1 MKKSK
6 FLKKSLAMLLAL
18 MLVVAMIPLS
28 AAASE
33 PALQQVRATAD
44 NETVLLTR
52 NGDTFTGTYR
62 AGAQTITL
70 QLVVGTENRVYY
82 TDTTTTTPTD
92 RYVNDGPVVNF
103 QVNRD
108 QYADAEGNVTIEFS
122 VADASDAKVR
132 EYYTVELT
140 PVEASTETKILDFSI
155 NRVVNGTVM
164 QGGNSV
170 PNIETAEIGVDFI
183 RVTVPYDAPADGY
196 VIRNM
201 VLSNGA
207 KATVKDENGVAVANG
222 IDVAGVQNGAP
233 SVTVDDEYTITVS
246 NGNHNQTYTLH
257 ITVASGFTSFTT
269 EEGLD
274 AVLFPEDNAIAV
286 LLPYGYTTGK
296 DTVTITP
303 SYELDYLSAE
313 AEWANG
319 EAVTVKTANVHTDV
333 FYSFKGTDTAPHL
346 DWDGAKTLV
355 GNDGVLSF
363 NDFTG
368 GKVSES
374 EYVDTVKV
382 QYTDDTTREYKVYL
396 FETEKNNATA
406 ITGLTIG
413 SEQAV
418 IDEENKTIDIV
429 LPAGTNLEQLDM
441 LNDPKT
447 KFTMTA
453 SNGAEI
459 TFPALENDS
468 LNETTPSNTGDNR
481 TATDTFFDGWEID
494 ASEPISVLV
503 KSEDN
508 ECSDNEQ
515 YYTLNITASDNYEDA
530 KITGM
535 SIQSPD
541 GKYTYDATPDA
552 NGKIVLQVPYYVYS
566 KAELEGWKLFYTKTV
581 GTSVT
586 YLDNND
592 HATALPVSGA
602 ALTGGESWIGVPGSN
617 VAGEDITANMIGNDH
632 SQNTRVY
639 NVQIDRVAAKTD
651 STLKNFSIIGDT
663 ENNEA
668 DNTYA
673 ATIDQSKK
681 TISAGVAWA
690 AYKQWNWTE
699 FEAIAEA
706 AEDANARIF
715 FKNVNDNL
723 VELVNSGEDD
733 ATGVTYH
740 TTGAGPIDLYNGTD
754 IYVLSEQM
762 WVNLEAKGV
771 IHEESDRT
779 YIKRSDWDANVNE
792 SDRTYYTIYDLTIS
806 ENKAREGAEFT
817 DITLVDG
824 TGWTADLQVDISN
837 SLLKGTIPYALT
849 SDLDVTK
856 DAQGNIIRMTYKSTD
871 SLNPIFLAYDV
882 EDGAWVMAYEE
893 DYLTDKYGKNPDKPR
908 FDGMNFAKGETTFK
922 NSFNGTNGKA
932 SEIPEAGEGWSDIG
946 VFEDIKDYKASEYS
960 KYLKANNP
968 FLLISREGDVFI
980 CNTRTAGSDNV
991 LEGLT
996 YDSYAANR
1004 LVATNEDG
1012 KSEFDLYTFD
1022 LTVAQPNTE
1031 TEFTNFYFDGYERF
1045 PGVIDAVNDTIT
1057 VTLPYGTEYTYLVP
1071 NYTVS
1076 SGAIVTVDDPEL
1088 MGKPLYNGETDVNFT
1103 TTRKFTVIAENE
1115 KNSTEW
1121 TVRVVVSSAF
1131 TDVNP
1136 GDWFY
1141 DNVMDA
1147 AQNGYVSGM
1156 GDGTFQP
1163 KKATTRAE
1171 FASMIAK
1178 AMGYTD
1184 SDATGETRF
1193 TDVDA
1198 DQWYAGAITYCYDNG
1213 IILGYEDNTFKPTQT
1228 ITRQEAA
1235 SILKNAFNL
1244 NGSSSDKFPDDA
1256 KIANWAKANV
1266 YAVKH
1271 SGLMKG
1277 DADGNF
1283 RPTDTMTRAEAASI
1297 MMNAQ
1302 RAGLID

>member
-33 PALQQVRATAD
+33 PALQQVRAEAD
-44 NETVLLTR
+44 GETVLLTQ

-92 RYVNDGPVVNF
+92 KYVGKGPVVNF
-103 QVNRD
+103 PVNRD

-132 EYYTVELT
+132 DYYTVELT

-183 RVTVPYDAPADGY
+183 RVTVPYDAPANGY

-201 VLSNGA
+201 VLSDGA
-207 KATVKDENGVAVANG
+207 TATVRTDRGATVADG
-222 IDVAGVQNGAP
+222 TDVAGVQNGAP
-233 SVTVDDEYTITVS
+233 SVTVDDKYTITVS

-257 ITVASGFTSFTT
+257 IEVAPGFTSFTT

-274 AVLFPEDNAIAV
+274 AVLFPENNAIAV
-286 LLPYGYTTGK
+286 LLPYGYSTGK
-296 DTVTITP
+296 TSISLTP
-303 SYELDYLSAE
+303 VFELDYPSAE
-313 AEWANG
+313 ASWTSG
-319 EAVTVKTANVHTDV
+319 ETETIDVSAATDV
-333 FYSFKGTDTAPHL
+333 NKTVFTSFKGTDTTPHL

-363 NDFTG
+363 SEFT
-368 GKVSES
+368 KNAAVAPATS
-374 EYVDTVKV
+374 VKI
-382 QYTDDTTREYKVYL
+382 QYTDDTTREYDVYL
-396 FETEKNNATA
+396 FETKLNNATA

-429 LPAGTNLEQLDM
+429 LPAGTNLASLK
-441 LNDPKT
+441 LNDVKT
-447 KFTMTA
+447 EFTMTA
-453 SNGAEI
+453 ASGATI
-459 TFPALENDS
+459 TIPQQKNINDF
-468 LNETTPSNTGDNR
+468 LNENNKGNRAATNTY
-481 TATDTFFDGWEID
+481 TDGWTID
-494 ASEPISVLV
+494 ASQPISVLV

-508 ECSDNEQ
+508 ACTDNEQ

-552 NGKIVLQVPYYVYS
+552 NGKIVLQVPYYVYD
-566 KAELEGWKLFYTKTV
+566 KAELKDWKLFYTKTV

-586 YLDNND
+586 VNG
-592 HATALPVSGA
+592 AALPVSGA
-602 ALTGGESWIGVPGSN
+602 ALKGDESWIGDPGSN
-617 VAGEDITANMIGNDH
+617 VAGADITANMIGEDL

-690 AYKQWNWTE
+690 AYHQWDWTE
-699 FEAIAEA
+699 FNAVAEA
-706 AEDANARIF
+706 AADANAKIY
-715 FKNVNDNL
+715 FKNLNGDL
-723 VELVNSGEDD
+723 VPLINEGADDETPVIKFATAYNSSEVSKNAPLLYD
-733 ATGVTYH
+733 
-740 TTGAGPIDLYNGTD
+740 GAQ

-762 WVNLEAKGV
+762 WVNLEANGAMTPQYGV
-771 IHEESDRT
+771 ANTIPVAKWTAQVNDSN
-779 YIKRSDWDANVNE
+779 RSF
-792 SDRTYYTIYDLTIS
+792 YTVYSLDIS

-824 TGWTADLQVDISN
+824 TGWTADLEVDISN

-849 SDLDVTK
+849 SDFTVDKQSGKIT
-856 DAQGNIIRMTYKSTD
+856 GN

-908 FDGMNFAKGETTFK
+908 FDGMNVAKGETTFK
-922 NSFNGTNGKA
+922 NSFDGTNGKA

-980 CNTRTAGSDNV
+980 CNTAAGSDNV
-991 LEGLT
+991 LEGVT
-996 YDSYAANR
+996 YKSYAANR

>member
-28 AAASE
+28 AAATE
-33 PALQQVRATAD
+33 PALQQVRASVD
-44 NETVLLTR
+44 DKPVLLTR

-62 AGAQTITL
+62 AGAQTIEL
-70 QLVVGTENRVYY
+70 QLVVGTKNRVYY

-92 RYVNDGPVVNF
+92 RYVDDGPVVNF

-132 EYYTVELT
+132 DYYTVELA
-140 PVEASTETKILDFSI
+140 PVEAPTDTEILEFALD
-155 NRVVNGTVM
+155 RTVNGNT
-164 QGGNSV
+164 V
-170 PNIETAEIGVDFI
+170 PNIGEVNIGVDFI
-183 RVTVPYDAPADGY
+183 NVTVPYDAANAKY
-196 VIRNM
+196 TIRNM
-201 VLSNGA
+201 VLSDGA
-207 KATVKDENGVAVANG
+207 TATVRTDRGAAVPNGT
-222 IDVAGVQNGAP
+222 DVAGVQNGNP
-233 SVTVDDEYTITVS
+233 EIEVKDKDTITVS

-257 ITVASGFTSFTT
+257 ITVAPGFTSFTT

-274 AVLFPEDNAIAV
+274 AVLFPDSGKIAV
-286 LLPYGYTTGK
+286 LLPYGYSTEKTS
-296 DTVTITP
+296 ISLTP
-303 SYELDYLSAE
+303 VFELDYPSAE
-313 AEWANG
+313 AEWTSG
-319 EAVTVKTANVHTDV
+319 ETETIDVSDPTDV
-333 FYSFKGTDTAPHL
+333 NKTVFTSFKGTDTNTHL

-355 GNDGVLSF
+355 GKDGVLSF
-363 NDFTG
+363 NEFT
-368 GKVSES
+368 KDAAVAPATSVEI
-374 EYVDTVKV
+374 
-382 QYTDDTTREYKVYL
+382 QYTDDTTREYDVYL
-396 FETEKNNATA
+396 FETKMNNSTA

-413 SEQAV
+413 SETAT

-429 LPAGTNLEQLDM
+429 LPAGTNLASLKLD
-441 LNDPKT
+441 DVKT

-453 SNGAEI
+453 ASGATI
-459 TFPALENDS
+459 TIPQQKNINDF
-468 LNETTPSNTGDNR
+468 LNENNKGNRAATNTY
-481 TATDTFFDGWEID
+481 TDGWTID
-494 ASEPISVLV
+494 ARQPISVLV

-508 ECSDNEQ
+508 ACTDNEQ

-552 NGKIVLQVPYYVYS
+552 NGKIVLQVPYYVYD
-566 KAELEGWKLFYTKTV
+566 KAELKDWKLFYTKTV

-586 YLDNND
+586 VNG
-592 HATALPVSGA
+592 AALPVSGA
-602 ALTGGESWIGVPGSN
+602 ALKGDESWIGVPGSN
-617 VAGEDITANMIGNDH
+617 VAGADITANMIGEDQ

-668 DNTYA
+668 DNTHA
-673 ATIDQSKK
+673 AQIDQSKK
-681 TISAGVAWA
+681 TIAAGVAWA

-699 FEAIAEA
+699 FNAVAEA
-706 AEDANARIF
+706 AADANAKIY
-715 FKNVNDNL
+715 FKNLNGDL
-723 VELVNSGEDD
+723 VPLINEGADD
-733 ATGVTYH
+733 ETPVIKFATAYDSSEVSKNAPLLYD
-740 TTGAGPIDLYNGTD
+740 GAQ

-762 WVNLEAKGV
+762 WVNLEANGAMQKQYDVANTIPVGKWTAQV
-771 IHEESDRT
+771 NDSNRSFYTVYSLDISDN
-779 YIKRSDWDANVNE
+779 DP
-792 SDRTYYTIYDLTIS
+792 
-806 ENKAREGAEFT
+806 REGAELT
-817 DITLVDG
+817 DVTLVDG
-824 TGWTADLQVDISN
+824 TGWTADLEVDISN

-856 DAQGNIIRMTYKSTD
+856 DAQGNITGMTYKSTD

-908 FDGMNFAKGETTFK
+908 FDGMNFAKGERTFK
-922 NSFNGTNGKA
+922 NSFDGTNGKA

-980 CNTRTAGSDNV
+980 CNTAAGSDNV
-991 LEGLT
+991 LEGVT
-996 YDSYAANR
+996 YKSYAANR

>member
-33 PALQQVRATAD
+33 PALQQVRASVD
-44 NETVLLTR
+44 DKPVLLTR

-62 AGAQTITL
+62 AGAQTIEL
-70 QLVVGTENRVYY
+70 QLVVGTKNRVYY

-92 RYVNDGPVVNF
+92 RYVDDGPVVNF

-132 EYYTVELT
+132 EYYTVELA
-140 PVEASTETKILDFSI
+140 PVEAPTDTEILEFALD
-155 NRVVNGTVM
+155 RTVNGNT
-164 QGGNSV
+164 V
-170 PNIETAEIGVDFI
+170 PNIGEVNIGVDFI
-183 RVTVPYDAPADGY
+183 NVTVPYDAANAKY
-196 VIRNM
+196 TIRNM
-201 VLSNGA
+201 VLSDGA
-207 KATVKDENGVAVANG
+207 TATVRTDRGAAVANG

-319 EAVTVKTANVHTDV
+319 EAVTVKTANVNKSV
-333 FYSFKGTDTAPHL
+333 FNSFKGTHTTATNDW
-346 DWDGAKTLV
+346 DWDGAKAESASFYSFI
-355 GNDGVLSF
+355 DGDNNWNNV
-363 NDFTG
+363 
-368 GKVSES
+368 KA
-374 EYVDTVKV
+374 VDTVWV
-382 QYTDDTTREYKVYL
+382 QYTDDTTRTYNVYL
-396 FETEKNNATA
+396 FETKLNNATA

-429 LPAGTNLEQLDM
+429 LPAGTNLKQLDM

-459 TFPALENDS
+459 TFPALVNDS

-481 TATDTFFDGWEID
+481 TATDTFFGGWEID

-508 ECSDNEQ
+508 KCSGNEQ

-552 NGKIVLQVPYYVYS
+552 NGKIVLQVPYYVYE
-566 KAELEGWKLFYTKTV
+566 KAELKDWKLFYTKTV

-586 YLDNND
+586 YKNGTAD
-592 HATALPVSGA
+592 TALPVSGA
-602 ALTGGESWIGVPGSN
+602 ALKGYEEWIGHPGKN
-617 VAGEDITANMIGNDH
+617 APGADITANMIGEDL

-663 ENNEA
+663 ENNKA

-690 AYKQWNWTE
+690 AYHQWNWTE

-733 ATGVTYH
+733 ATGVTHY

-779 YIKRSDWDANVNE
+779 YITRGDWEDNVNE

-824 TGWTADLQVDISN
+824 TGWTADLEVDISN

-849 SDLDVTK
+849 SDLKVEKDDDGEITKVTI
-856 DAQGNIIRMTYKSTD
+856 DSYD

-882 EDGAWVMAYEE
+882 DDGAWVMGYEE
-893 DYLTDKYGKNPDKPR
+893 HYLNDRTTPR
-908 FDGMNFAKGETTFK
+908 LDGEGGAQENNNFKGDSSVAT
-922 NSFNGTNGKA
+922 
-932 SEIPEAGEGWSDIG
+932 EIPEAGSDWSDNA
-946 VFEDIKDYKASEYS
+946 VFEDIKDYKASEYAN
-960 KYLKANNP
+960 YLVDKDGNSNP

-980 CNTRTAGSDNV
+980 CYNKGRVVSLKNFTVNPDVN
-991 LEGLT
+991 
-996 YDSYAANR
+996 YNQ

-1012 KSEFDLYTFD
+1012 EKEFDVYTFD

>member
-1 MKKSK
+1 MW
-6 FLKKSLAMLLAL
+6 
-18 MLVVAMIPLS
+18 
-28 AAASE
+28 AA
-33 PALQQVRATAD
+33 
-44 NETVLLTR
+44 NENT
-52 NGDTFTGTYR
+52 
-62 AGAQTITL
+62 
-70 QLVVGTENRVYY
+70 
-82 TDTTTTTPTD
+82 
-92 RYVNDGPVVNF
+92 
-103 QVNRD
+103 
-108 QYADAEGNVTIEFS
+108 
-122 VADASDAKVR
+122 
-132 EYYTVELT
+132 
-140 PVEASTETKILDFSI
+140 
-155 NRVVNGTVM
+155 
-164 QGGNSV
+164 V
-170 PNIETAEIGVDFI
+170 PNIGEVNIGVDFI
-183 RVTVPYDAPADGY
+183 NVTVPYDAANAKY
-196 VIRNM
+196 TIRNM

-207 KATVKDENGVAVANG
+207 KATVKDTDGVAVANG
-222 IDVAGVQNGAP
+222 TDVAGVQNGAP
-233 SVTVDDEYTITVS
+233 SVTVDDKYTITVS
-246 NGNHNQTYTLH
+246 NGNHHQTYTLH

-319 EAVTVKTANVHTDV
+319 EAVTVKTANVNKSV
-333 FYSFKGTDTAPHL
+333 FNSFKGTHTTATNDW
-346 DWDGAKTLV
+346 DWDGAKAESASFYSFI
-355 GNDGVLSF
+355 DGEHNWNNV
-363 NDFTG
+363 
-368 GKVSES
+368 KA
-374 EYVDTVKV
+374 VDTVWV
-382 QYTDDTTREYKVYL
+382 QYTDDTTRTYNVYL
-396 FETEKNNATA
+396 FETKLNNATA

-429 LPAGTNLEQLDM
+429 LPAGTNLKQLDM

-453 SNGAEI
+453 SNGAKI
-459 TFPALENDS
+459 TFPALVNDS

-508 ECSDNEQ
+508 ECSGNEQ

-586 YLDNND
+586 VNG
-592 HATALPVSGA
+592 AALPVSGA

-617 VAGEDITANMIGNDH
+617 VAGADITANMIGEDL

-663 ENNEA
+663 ETNKA

-690 AYKQWNWTE
+690 AYQQWDWTE

-715 FKNVNDNL
+715 FNNKNNNL
-723 VELVNSGEDD
+723 VELVNSGEDG
-733 ATGVTYH
+733 ATGVTHY
-740 TTGAGPIDLYNGTD
+740 TTGAGDIDLFNGTD

-771 IHEESDRT
+771 IHEQSDRT
-779 YIKRSDWDANVNE
+779 YITRGDWDDNVNE

-806 ENKAREGAEFT
+806 QNKAREGAEFT

-849 SDLDVTK
+849 SDFKV
-856 DAQGNIIRMTYKSTD
+856 DAASGTITGK

-893 DYLTDKYGKNPDKPR
+893 DWISQQANKNQARLDGVDPADKTYKN
-908 FDGMNFAKGETTFK
+908 E
-922 NSFNGTNGKA
+922 SSKA
-932 SEIPEAGEGWSDIG
+932 TEIPEAGDNWSDIG
-946 VFEDIKDYKASEYS
+946 VFEDIKDYKASEYAD
-960 KYLKANNP
+960 YLVDEDGNANP
-968 FLLISREGDVFI
+968 FLLISREGDVYI
-980 CNTRTAGSDNV
+980 CDTDNGNV
-991 LEGLT
+991 FDSAT
-996 YDSYAANR
+996 YGSYAVNK

>member
-1 MKKSK
+1 M
-6 FLKKSLAMLLAL
+6 
-18 MLVVAMIPLS
+18 PRC
-28 AAASE
+28 ASS
-33 PALQQVRATAD
+33 
-44 NETVLLTR
+44 
-52 NGDTFTGTYR
+52 
-62 AGAQTITL
+62 GATITIPQQSDINDYL
-70 QLVVGTENRVYY
+70 NENNKGNRAATNTY
-82 TDTTTTTPTD
+82 TDNWT
-92 RYVNDGPVVNF
+92 
-103 QVNRD
+103 
-108 QYADAEGNVTIEFS
+108 
-122 VADASDAKVR
+122 
-132 EYYTVELT
+132 
-140 PVEASTETKILDFSI
+140 
-155 NRVVNGTVM
+155 
-164 QGGNSV
+164 
-170 PNIETAEIGVDFI
+170 
-183 RVTVPYDAPADGY
+183 
-196 VIRNM
+196 
-201 VLSNGA
+201 
-207 KATVKDENGVAVANG
+207 
-222 IDVAGVQNGAP
+222 
-233 SVTVDDEYTITVS
+233 
-246 NGNHNQTYTLH
+246 
-257 ITVASGFTSFTT
+257 
-269 EEGLD
+269 
-274 AVLFPEDNAIAV
+274 
-286 LLPYGYTTGK
+286 
-296 DTVTITP
+296 
-303 SYELDYLSAE
+303 
-313 AEWANG
+313 
-319 EAVTVKTANVHTDV
+319 
-333 FYSFKGTDTAPHL
+333 
-346 DWDGAKTLV
+346 
-355 GNDGVLSF
+355 
-363 NDFTG
+363 
-368 GKVSES
+368 
-374 EYVDTVKV
+374 
-382 QYTDDTTREYKVYL
+382 
-396 FETEKNNATA
+396 
-406 ITGLTIG
+406 
-413 SEQAV
+413 
-418 IDEENKTIDIV
+418 
-429 LPAGTNLEQLDM
+429 
-441 LNDPKT
+441 
-447 KFTMTA
+447 
-453 SNGAEI
+453 
-459 TFPALENDS
+459 
-468 LNETTPSNTGDNR
+468 
-481 TATDTFFDGWEID
+481 ID
-494 ASEPISVLV
+494 ASQPISVLV

-566 KAELEGWKLFYTKTV
+566 KAKLQGWKLFYTKTV

-586 YLDNND
+586 VNG
-592 HATALPVSGA
+592 AALPVSGA
-602 ALTGGESWIGVPGSN
+602 ALKGDEEWIGHPGKN
-617 VAGEDITANMIGNDH
+617 APGADITANMIGNDH

-639 NVQIDRVAAKTD
+639 NVQIDRQPAHTD
-651 STLKNFSIIGDT
+651 SELESFAIIGDT
-663 ENNEA
+663 ESNDN
-668 DNTYA
+668 DNTHA
-673 ATIDQSKK
+673 AQIDQVND
-681 TISAGVAWA
+681 TINAGVAWA
-690 AYKQWNWTE
+690 AYRQWDTSSD
-699 FEAIAEA
+699 FEAIAETA
-706 AEDANARIF
+706 AEENARVF
-715 FKNVNDNL
+715 FKNDKGNL
-723 VELVNSGEDD
+723 IELVNAGETD
-733 ATGVTYH
+733 ATDVRHEATKQNRMLYD
-740 TTGAGPIDLYNGTD
+740 GAE

-762 WVNLEAKGV
+762 WVNLAENNAIQKDPV
-771 IHEESDRT
+771 VNIQW
-779 YIKRSDWDANVNE
+779 SDWEDYVNK
-792 SDRTYYTIYDLTIS
+792 SNLTNYTVYSLDIS

-856 DAQGNIIRMTYKSTD
+856 DTQGNITGMTYKSTD

-893 DYLTDKYGKNPDKPR
+893 DYLTHKYGKNPTKPR
-908 FDGMNFAKGETTFK
+908 FDGENWDVGGTKETILQHKMNVAKD
-922 NSFNGTNGKA
+922 A
-932 SEIPEAGEGWSDIG
+932 SMIPEAGNDWSDIG

-980 CNTRTAGSDNV
+980 CNTKTAGSDNV
-991 LEGLT
+991 LEGVT

-1012 KSEFDLYTFD
+1012 QSEFDLYTFD
-1022 LTVAQPNTE
+1022 LTVAQPNAE

-1271 SGLMKG
+1271 SSLMKG

>member
-28 AAASE
+28 AAATE
-33 PALQQVRATAD
+33 PALQQVRASVD
-44 NETVLLTR
+44 DETVLLTR

-62 AGAQTITL
+62 AGAQTIEL
-70 QLVVGTENRVYY
+70 QLVVGTENLVYY

-92 RYVNDGPVVNF
+92 RRVDFTGNLAEFSVR
-103 QVNRD
+103 RD
-108 QYADAEGNVTIEFS
+108 QYSDAEGNVTIEFS

-132 EYYTVELT
+132 DYYTVELA
-140 PVEASTETKILDFSI
+140 PVEASTDTEILEFALD
-155 NRVVNGTVM
+155 RTVNAGTA
-164 QGGNSV
+164 NENTV
-170 PNIETAEIGVDFI
+170 PNIGEVNIGVDFI
-183 RVTVPYDAPADGY
+183 NVTVPYDAANAKY
-196 VIRNM
+196 TIRNM

-207 KATVKDENGVAVANG
+207 TATVKGSTVS
-222 IDVAGVQNGAP
+222 GVQNGNP
-233 SVTVDDEYTITVS
+233 EIEVKDKDTITVS

-257 ITVASGFTSFTT
+257 ITVAPGFTSFTT

-319 EAVTVKTANVHTDV
+319 EAVTVETANVNKNV
-333 FYSFKGTDTAPHL
+333 FNSFKGTHTATNDW
-346 DWDGAKTLV
+346 DWDGAKAL
-355 GNDGVLSF
+355 NDL
-363 NDFTG
+363 DFDKFTNHASASL
-368 GKVSES
+368 KE
-374 EYVDTVKV
+374 VDTVKV

-396 FETEKNNATA
+396 FETKLNNATA

-459 TFPALENDS
+459 TFPALENDT
-468 LNETTPSNTGDNR
+468 LNETTTPNTGDNR
-481 TATDTFFDGWEID
+481 TATDTFCDGWEID

-508 ECSDNEQ
+508 DCSGNEQ

-586 YLDNND
+586 YKNGTVD
-592 HATALPVSGA
+592 TALPVSGA
-602 ALTGGESWIGVPGSN
+602 ALKGNEDWIGHPGKN
-617 VAGEDITANMIGNDH
+617 APGADITANMIGEDL

-663 ENNEA
+663 ENNKA

-690 AYKQWNWTE
+690 AYRQWDWTE
-699 FEAIAEA
+699 FNAVAEA
-706 AEDANARIF
+706 AADANAKIY
-715 FKNVNDNL
+715 FKNLNGDL
-723 VELVNSGEDD
+723 VPLINEGADD
-733 ATGVTYH
+733 ETPVIKFATAYDSSEVSKN
-740 TTGAGPIDLYNGTD
+740 APLLYNGAK

-762 WVNLEAKGV
+762 WVTLEANGAMTTQYGV
-771 IHEESDRT
+771 ANTIPVAKWT
-779 YIKRSDWDANVNE
+779 AQVDA

-849 SDLDVTK
+849 SDLKVQKNDDGEITNVTF
-856 DAQGNIIRMTYKSTD
+856 DSDD

-882 EDGAWVMAYEE
+882 DDGAWVMGYEE
-893 DYLTDKYGKNPDKPR
+893 HYLNDRTTPR
-908 FDGMNFAKGETTFK
+908 LDGEGGASENNKFKGDSSVAT
-922 NSFNGTNGKA
+922 
-932 SEIPEAGEGWSDIG
+932 EIPEAGSEWSDNA
-946 VFEDIKDYKASEYS
+946 VFEDIKDYAAS
-960 KYLKANNP
+960 KYKEYLSKGNP
-968 FLLISREGDVFI
+968 FLLISREGDVVI
-980 CNTRTAGSDNV
+980 CNAGADVSLDNFTV
-991 LEGLT
+991 NSAVN
-996 YDSYAANR
+996 YNQ

-1012 KSEFDLYTFD
+1012 EKEFDVYTFD

>member
-70 QLVVGTENRVYY
+70 QPVVGTENLVYY

-92 RYVNDGPVVNF
+92 KYVGKGPVVNF

-108 QYADAEGNVTIEFS
+108 QYSDAEGNVSIEFS

-132 EYYTVELT
+132 DYYTVELT
-140 PVEASTETKILDFSI
+140 PVEAPTDTEILEFALD
-155 NRVVNGTVM
+155 RTVNGNT
-164 QGGNSV
+164 V
-170 PNIETAEIGVDFI
+170 PNIGEVNIGVDFI
-183 RVTVPYDAPADGY
+183 NVTVPYDAANAKY
-196 VIRNM
+196 TIRNM
-201 VLSNGA
+201 VLSDRA
-207 KATVKDENGVAVANG
+207 TATVNGSTVS
-222 IDVAGVQNGAP
+222 GVQNGNP
-233 SVTVDDEYTITVS
+233 EIEVEDKDTITVS

-319 EAVTVKTANVHTDV
+319 EAVTVSTANVNKTV
-333 FYSFKGTDTAPHL
+333 FNSFKGTHTATNDW
-346 DWDGAKTLV
+346 DWDGAKAESASFYSFID
-355 GNDGVLSF
+355 GDNNWNDV
-363 NDFTG
+363 
-368 GKVSES
+368 KA
-374 EYVDTVKV
+374 VDTVWV
-382 QYTDDTTREYKVYL
+382 QYTDDTTRTYNVYL
-396 FETEKNNATA
+396 FETKLNNATA

-418 IDEENKTIDIV
+418 IDEENKTIDVV
-429 LPAGTNLEQLDM
+429 LPAGTDLSNLVF
-441 LNDPKT
+441 NST
-447 KFTMTA
+447 TTRFTMTA
-453 SNGAEI
+453 SNGANI
-459 TFPALENDS
+459 TFPALVNDS
-468 LNETTPSNTGDNR
+468 LNETTTPNTGANR
-481 TATDTFFDGWEID
+481 TATDTYTDNWKVD
-494 ASEPISVLV
+494 AREPISVLV

-508 ECSDNEQ
+508 KCSGNEQ

-586 YLDNND
+586 YKNGS
-592 HATALPVSGA
+592 AETALPVSGA
-602 ALTGGESWIGVPGSN
+602 ALTGGESWIGAPGSN
-617 VAGEDITANMIGNDH
+617 VAGEDITAKMIGEDL
-632 SQNTRVY
+632 SKNTRVY

-663 ENNEA
+663 ETNKA

-690 AYKQWNWTE
+690 AYQQWDWTE

-715 FKNVNDNL
+715 FNNKNNNL
-723 VELVNSGEDD
+723 VELVNSGEDG
-733 ATGVTYH
+733 ATGVTHY
-740 TTGAGPIDLYNGTD
+740 TTGAGDIDLFNGTD

-771 IHEESDRT
+771 IHEQSDRT
-779 YIKRSDWDANVNE
+779 YITRSDWNANVNE

-806 ENKAREGAEFT
+806 QNKAREGAEFT

-856 DAQGNIIRMTYKSTD
+856 DAQGNITGMTYKSTD

-908 FDGMNFAKGETTFK
+908 FDGMNVAKGETTFK
-922 NSFNGTNGKA
+922 NSFDGTNGKA

>member
-28 AAASE
+28 AVASE

-44 NETVLLTR
+44 NQTVLLTR
-52 NGDTFTGTYR
+52 NGNTYTGTYR
-62 AGAQTITL
+62 AGAQTIEL
-70 QLVVGTENRVYY
+70 QLVVGTKNLVYY

-92 RYVNDGPVVNF
+92 RRVDFTGNLAEFSVR
-103 QVNRD
+103 RD
-108 QYADAEGNVTIEFS
+108 QYSDAEGNVSIEFS

-140 PVEASTETKILDFSI
+140 PVEASTETEILEFALD
-155 NRVVNGTVM
+155 RTVNAGTP
-164 QGGNSV
+164 NENTV
-170 PNIETAEIGVDFI
+170 PNIGEVNIGVDFI
-183 RVTVPYDAPADGY
+183 NVTVPYDAASATY
-196 VIRNM
+196 TIRNM
-201 VLSNGA
+201 VLSDRA
-207 KATVKDENGVAVANG
+207 TATVNGSTVS
-222 IDVAGVQNGAP
+222 GVQNGNP
-233 SVTVDDEYTITVS
+233 KIEVKNEDKITVS

-319 EAVTVKTANVHTDV
+319 EAVTVKTANVNKSV
-333 FYSFKGTDTAPHL
+333 FNSFKGTHTTATNDW
-346 DWDGAKTLV
+346 DWDGAKAESASFYSFI
-355 GNDGVLSF
+355 DGEHNWNNV
-363 NDFTG
+363 
-368 GKVSES
+368 KA
-374 EYVDTVKV
+374 VDTVWV
-382 QYTDDTTREYKVYL
+382 QYTDDTTRTYNVYL
-396 FETEKNNATA
+396 FETKLNNATA

-429 LPAGTNLEQLDM
+429 LPAGTDLSNLVF
-441 LNDPKT
+441 NST
-447 KFTMTA
+447 TTRFTMTA
-453 SNGAEI
+453 SNGANI
-459 TFPALENDS
+459 TFPALVNDS
-468 LNETTPSNTGDNR
+468 LNETTTPNTGDNR
-481 TATDTFFDGWEID
+481 TATDTYTDNWKVD
-494 ASEPISVLV
+494 AREPISVLV

-508 ECSDNEQ
+508 KCSGNEQ

-586 YLDNND
+586 VNG
-592 HATALPVSGA
+592 AALPVSGA

-617 VAGEDITANMIGNDH
+617 VAGADITANMIGEDL

-690 AYKQWNWTE
+690 AYQQWDWTE

-733 ATGVTYH
+733 ATGVTHY
-740 TTGAGPIDLYNGTD
+740 TTGAGDIDLYNGTD

-792 SDRTYYTIYDLTIS
+792 SDRTYY
-806 ENKAREGAEFT
+806 
-817 DITLVDG
+817 
-824 TGWTADLQVDISN
+824 
-837 SLLKGTIPYALT
+837 
-849 SDLDVTK
+849 
-856 DAQGNIIRMTYKSTD
+856 
-871 SLNPIFLAYDV
+871 
-882 EDGAWVMAYEE
+882 
-893 DYLTDKYGKNPDKPR
+893 
-908 FDGMNFAKGETTFK
+908 
-922 NSFNGTNGKA
+922 
-932 SEIPEAGEGWSDIG
+932 
-946 VFEDIKDYKASEYS
+946 
-960 KYLKANNP
+960 
-968 FLLISREGDVFI
+968 
-980 CNTRTAGSDNV
+980 
-991 LEGLT
+991 
-996 YDSYAANR
+996 
-1004 LVATNEDG
+1004 
-1012 KSEFDLYTFD
+1012 
-1022 LTVAQPNTE
+1022 
-1031 TEFTNFYFDGYERF
+1031 
-1045 PGVIDAVNDTIT
+1045 
-1057 VTLPYGTEYTYLVP
+1057 
-1071 NYTVS
+1071 
-1076 SGAIVTVDDPEL
+1076 
-1088 MGKPLYNGETDVNFT
+1088 
-1103 TTRKFTVIAENE
+1103 
-1115 KNSTEW
+1115 
-1121 TVRVVVSSAF
+1121 
-1131 TDVNP
+1131 
-1136 GDWFY
+1136 
-1141 DNVMDA
+1141 
-1147 AQNGYVSGM
+1147 
-1156 GDGTFQP
+1156 
-1163 KKATTRAE
+1163 
-1171 FASMIAK
+1171 
-1178 AMGYTD
+1178 
-1184 SDATGETRF
+1184 
-1193 TDVDA
+1193 
-1198 DQWYAGAITYCYDNG
+1198 
-1213 IILGYEDNTFKPTQT
+1213 
-1228 ITRQEAA
+1228 
-1235 SILKNAFNL
+1235 
-1244 NGSSSDKFPDDA
+1244 
-1256 KIANWAKANV
+1256 NV
-1266 YAVKH
+1266 Y
-1271 SGLMKG
+1271 
-1277 DADGNF
+1277 
-1283 RPTDTMTRAEAASI
+1283 
-1297 MMNAQ
+1297 
-1302 RAGLID
+1302 

>member
-44 NETVLLTR
+44 NQTVLLTR
-52 NGDTFTGTYR
+52 NGNTYTGTYR
-62 AGAQTITL
+62 AGAQTIEL
-70 QLVVGTENRVYY
+70 QLVVGTKNLVYY

-92 RYVNDGPVVNF
+92 RRVDFTGNLAEFSVR
-103 QVNRD
+103 RD
-108 QYADAEGNVTIEFS
+108 QYADAEGNVSIEFS

-140 PVEASTETKILDFSI
+140 PVEASTETEILEFALD
-155 NRVVNGTVM
+155 RTVNAGTA
-164 QGGNSV
+164 NENTV
-170 PNIETAEIGVDFI
+170 PNIGEVNIGVDFI
-183 RVTVPYDAPADGY
+183 NVTVPYDAANAKY
-196 VIRNM
+196 TIRNM

-207 KATVKDENGVAVANG
+207 TATVKGSTVS
-222 IDVAGVQNGAP
+222 GVQNGNP
-233 SVTVDDEYTITVS
+233 EIEVEDKDTITVS

-319 EAVTVKTANVHTDV
+319 EAVTVKTANVNKSV
-333 FYSFKGTDTAPHL
+333 FNSFKGTHTTATNDW
-346 DWDGAKTLV
+346 DWDGAKAESASFYSFID
-355 GNDGVLSF
+355 GDNNWNDV
-363 NDFTG
+363 
-368 GKVSES
+368 KA
-374 EYVDTVKV
+374 VDTVWV
-382 QYTDDTTREYKVYL
+382 QYTDDTTRTYNVYL
-396 FETEKNNATA
+396 FETKLNNATA

-459 TFPALENDS
+459 TFPALENDT
-468 LNETTPSNTGDNR
+468 LNETTTPNTGDNR
-481 TATDTFFDGWEID
+481 TATDTFYDGWEID

-508 ECSDNEQ
+508 KCSGNEQ

-552 NGKIVLQVPYYVYS
+552 NGKIVLQVPYYVYN

-586 YLDNND
+586 YKNGTAD
-592 HATALPVSGA
+592 TALPVSGA
-602 ALTGGESWIGVPGSN
+602 ALKGYEEWIGHPGKN
-617 VAGEDITANMIGNDH
+617 APGADITANMIGEDL

-639 NVQIDRVAAKTD
+639 NVQIDRQPAHTD
-651 STLKNFSIIGDT
+651 SELDSFAIIGDT
-663 ENNEA
+663 ETNDN
-668 DNTYA
+668 DNTHA
-673 ATIDQSKK
+673 AQIDQVND
-681 TISAGVAWA
+681 TINAGVAWA
-690 AYKQWNWTE
+690 AYQQWDSSSD
-699 FEAIAEA
+699 FEAIAETA
-706 AEDANARIF
+706 AEENARVF
-715 FKNVNDNL
+715 FKNDKGNL
-723 VELVNSGEDD
+723 IELVNAGETD
-733 ATGVTYH
+733 ATGVRHEATKQSRLLYD
-740 TTGAGPIDLYNGTD
+740 GAE

-762 WVNLEAKGV
+762 WVNLAENNAIQKNDV
-771 IHEESDRT
+771 VNIQW
-779 YIKRSDWDANVNE
+779 SDWEDYVNK
-792 SDRTYYTIYDLTIS
+792 SNLTNYTVYTLSITR
-806 ENKAREGAEFT
+806 NNPREGAEFT

-849 SDLDVTK
+849 SDFKVDEASGTIK
-856 DAQGNIIRMTYKSTD
+856 GE

-882 EDGAWVMAYEE
+882 EDGAWVMAYED
-893 DYLTDKYGKNPDKPR
+893 DYLTNKYGENPTKPR
-908 FDGMNFAKGETTFK
+908 FDGENWVDGIMNETILQHKMNVAKD
-922 NSFNGTNGKA
+922 A
-932 SEIPEAGEGWSDIG
+932 SMIPEAGDDWSDIG
-946 VFEDIKDYKASEYS
+946 VFEDIKDYKASEYAD
-960 KYLKANNP
+960 YLVDEDGNANP
-968 FLLISREGDVFI
+968 FLLISREGDVYI
-980 CNTRTAGSDNV
+980 CNTDNGNV
-991 LEGLT
+991 FDSAT
-996 YDSYAANR
+996 YGSYAVNK

-1012 KSEFDLYTFD
+1012 ESEFDVYTFD

>member
-44 NETVLLTR
+44 DETVLLTQ

-70 QLVVGTENRVYY
+70 QPVVGTENLVYY

-92 RYVNDGPVVNF
+92 KYVGKGPVVNF

-140 PVEASTETKILDFSI
+140 PVEASTDTEILEFALD
-155 NRVVNGTVM
+155 RTVNGNT
-164 QGGNSV
+164 V
-170 PNIETAEIGVDFI
+170 PNIGEVNIGVDFI
-183 RVTVPYDAPADGY
+183 NVTVPYDAANAKY
-196 VIRNM
+196 TIRNM

-207 KATVKDENGVAVANG
+207 KATVKDTDGVVVANG
-222 IDVAGVQNGAP
+222 TDVAGVQNGAP
-233 SVTVDDEYTITVS
+233 SVTVDDKYTITVS
-246 NGNHNQTYTLH
+246 NGNHHQTYTLH

-319 EAVTVKTANVHTDV
+319 EAVTVKTANVNKSV
-333 FYSFKGTDTAPHL
+333 FNSFKGTHTTATNDW
-346 DWDGAKTLV
+346 DWDGAKAESASFYSFI
-355 GNDGVLSF
+355 DGEHNWNNV
-363 NDFTG
+363 
-368 GKVSES
+368 KA
-374 EYVDTVKV
+374 VDTVWV
-382 QYTDDTTREYKVYL
+382 QYTDDTTRTYNVYL
-396 FETEKNNATA
+396 FETKLNNATA

-429 LPAGTNLEQLDM
+429 LPAGTNLKQLDM

-453 SNGAEI
+453 SNGAKI
-459 TFPALENDS
+459 TFPALVNDS

-508 ECSDNEQ
+508 KCSGNEQ

-552 NGKIVLQVPYYVYS
+552 NGKFVLQVPYYVYS

-581 GTSVT
+581 GTSVRV
-586 YLDNND
+586 NG
-592 HATALPVSGA
+592 AALPVSGA

-617 VAGEDITANMIGNDH
+617 VAGADITANMIGEDL

-663 ENNEA
+663 ETNKA

-690 AYKQWNWTE
+690 AYQQWDWTE

-715 FKNVNDNL
+715 FNNKNNNL
-723 VELVNSGEDD
+723 VELVNSGEDG
-733 ATGVTYH
+733 ATGVTHY
-740 TTGAGPIDLYNGTD
+740 TTGAGDIDLFNGTD

-771 IHEESDRT
+771 IHEQSDRT
-779 YIKRSDWDANVNE
+779 YITRGDWDDNVNE

-806 ENKAREGAEFT
+806 QNKAREGAEFT

-849 SDLDVTK
+849 SDFKV
-856 DAQGNIIRMTYKSTD
+856 DAASGTITGK

-893 DYLTDKYGKNPDKPR
+893 DWISQQANKNQARLDGVDPADKTYKN
-908 FDGMNFAKGETTFK
+908 E
-922 NSFNGTNGKA
+922 SSKA
-932 SEIPEAGEGWSDIG
+932 TEIPEAGDNWSDIG
-946 VFEDIKDYKASEYS
+946 VFEDIKDYKASEYAD
-960 KYLKANNP
+960 YLVDEDGNANP
-968 FLLISREGDVFI
+968 FLLISREGDVYI
-980 CNTRTAGSDNV
+980 CDTDNGNV
-991 LEGLT
+991 FDSAT
-996 YDSYAANR
+996 YGSYAVNK

>member
-1 MKKSK
+1 M
-6 FLKKSLAMLLAL
+6 
-18 MLVVAMIPLS
+18 
-28 AAASE
+28 
-33 PALQQVRATAD
+33 
-44 NETVLLTR
+44 
-52 NGDTFTGTYR
+52 
-62 AGAQTITL
+62 
-70 QLVVGTENRVYY
+70 
-82 TDTTTTTPTD
+82 
-92 RYVNDGPVVNF
+92 
-103 QVNRD
+103 
-108 QYADAEGNVTIEFS
+108 
-122 VADASDAKVR
+122 
-132 EYYTVELT
+132 
-140 PVEASTETKILDFSI
+140 
-155 NRVVNGTVM
+155 
-164 QGGNSV
+164 
-170 PNIETAEIGVDFI
+170 EI
-183 RVTVPYDAPADGY
+183 
-196 VIRNM
+196 
-201 VLSNGA
+201 
-207 KATVKDENGVAVANG
+207 
-222 IDVAGVQNGAP
+222 
-233 SVTVDDEYTITVS
+233 
-246 NGNHNQTYTLH
+246 
-257 ITVASGFTSFTT
+257 
-269 EEGLD
+269 
-274 AVLFPEDNAIAV
+274 
-286 LLPYGYTTGK
+286 
-296 DTVTITP
+296 
-303 SYELDYLSAE
+303 
-313 AEWANG
+313 
-319 EAVTVKTANVHTDV
+319 
-333 FYSFKGTDTAPHL
+333 
-346 DWDGAKTLV
+346 
-355 GNDGVLSF
+355 
-363 NDFTG
+363 
-368 GKVSES
+368 
-374 EYVDTVKV
+374 

-396 FETEKNNATA
+396 FETVQNNATA

-418 IDEENKTIDIV
+418 IDEENKTIDVV
-429 LPAGTNLEQLDM
+429 LPAGTNLSSLH
-441 LNDPKT
+441 LNNGIT
-447 KFTMTA
+447 TMTMTA
-453 SNGAEI
+453 SNGADI
-459 TFPALENDS
+459 TFPAVIGGSGSVVELTEK
-468 LNETTPSNTGDNR
+468 TTPNNPNNR
-481 TATDTFFDGWEID
+481 TVTDTYTYNNTID
-494 ASEPISVLV
+494 AREPISVLV

-508 ECSDNEQ
+508 ACSDNEQ

-552 NGKIVLQVPYYVYS
+552 TGKIVLQVPYYVYS
-566 KAELEGWKLFYTKTV
+566 KAKLEGWKLFYTKTV
-581 GTSVT
+581 GTAVT
-586 YLDNND
+586 
-592 HATALPVSGA
+592 TGGGSLPVSGA
-602 ALTGGESWIGVPGSN
+602 ALTGGESWIGVPGTN
-617 VAGEDITANMIGNDH
+617 EPGADITANMIGNDH

-639 NVQIDRVAAKTD
+639 NVQIDRQPAHTD
-651 STLKNFSIIGDT
+651 SELESFAIIGDT
-663 ENNEA
+663 ESNDN
-668 DNTYA
+668 DNTHA
-673 ATIDQSKK
+673 AQIDQVND
-681 TISAGVAWA
+681 TINAGVAWA
-690 AYKQWNWTE
+690 AYRQWDTSSD
-699 FEAIAEA
+699 FEAIAETA
-706 AEDANARIF
+706 AEENARVF
-715 FKNVNDNL
+715 FKNDKGNL
-723 VELVNSGEDD
+723 IELVNAGETD
-733 ATGVTYH
+733 ATDVRHEATKQNRMLYD
-740 TTGAGPIDLYNGTD
+740 GAE

-762 WVNLEAKGV
+762 WVNLAENNAIQKDPV
-771 IHEESDRT
+771 VNIQW
-779 YIKRSDWDANVNE
+779 SDWEDYVNK
-792 SDRTYYTIYDLTIS
+792 SNLTNYTVYSLDIS

-856 DAQGNIIRMTYKSTD
+856 DTQGNITGMTYKSTD

-893 DYLTDKYGKNPDKPR
+893 DYLTHKYGKNPTKPR
-908 FDGMNFAKGETTFK
+908 FDGENWDVGGTKETILQHKMNVAKD
-922 NSFNGTNGKA
+922 A
-932 SEIPEAGEGWSDIG
+932 SMIPEAGNDWSDIG

-980 CNTRTAGSDNV
+980 CNTKTAGSDNV
-991 LEGLT
+991 LEGVT

-1012 KSEFDLYTFD
+1012 QSEFDLYTFD

>member
-44 NETVLLTR
+44 NQTVLLTR
-52 NGDTFTGTYR
+52 NGNTYTGTYR
-62 AGAQTITL
+62 AGAQTIEL
-70 QLVVGTENRVYY
+70 QLVVGTKNLVYY

-92 RYVNDGPVVNF
+92 RRVDFTGNLAEFSVR
-103 QVNRD
+103 RD
-108 QYADAEGNVTIEFS
+108 QYADAEGNVSIEFS

-140 PVEASTETKILDFSI
+140 PVEASTETEILEFALD
-155 NRVVNGTVM
+155 RTVNAGTA
-164 QGGNSV
+164 NENTV
-170 PNIETAEIGVDFI
+170 PNIGEVNIGVDFI
-183 RVTVPYDAPADGY
+183 NVTVPYDAANAKY
-196 VIRNM
+196 TIRNM

-207 KATVKDENGVAVANG
+207 TATVKGSTVS
-222 IDVAGVQNGAP
+222 GVQNGNP
-233 SVTVDDEYTITVS
+233 EIEVEDKDTITVS

-319 EAVTVKTANVHTDV
+319 EAVTVKTANVNKTV
-333 FYSFKGTDTAPHL
+333 FNSFKGTHTATNDR
-346 DWDGAKTLV
+346 DWDGAKAESASFYSFID
-355 GNDGVLSF
+355 GDNNWNDV
-363 NDFTG
+363 
-368 GKVSES
+368 KA
-374 EYVDTVKV
+374 VDTVWV
-382 QYTDDTTREYKVYL
+382 QYTDHTTRTYNVYL
-396 FETEKNNATA
+396 FETKLNNATA

-418 IDEENKTIDIV
+418 IDEENKTIDVV
-429 LPAGTNLEQLDM
+429 LPAGTNLTSLK
-441 LNDPKT
+441 LNGDT
-447 KFTMTA
+447 TRFTMTA

-459 TFPALENDS
+459 TFPALNTQGGWDLDEAN
-468 LNETTPSNTGDNR
+468 TTARSI
-481 TATDTFFDGWEID
+481 TDTYTSGWTIN

-508 ECSDNEQ
+508 KCSGNEQ

-602 ALTGGESWIGVPGSN
+602 ALTGGESWIGAPGSN
-617 VAGEDITANMIGNDH
+617 VAGEDITAKMIGEDL
-632 SQNTRVY
+632 SKNTRVY

-663 ENNEA
+663 ETNEA

-690 AYKQWNWTE
+690 AYRQWDWTE

-715 FKNVNDNL
+715 FKNVNNNL

-733 ATGVTYH
+733 ATGVTHY
-740 TTGAGPIDLYNGTD
+740 TTGAGDIDLYNGTD

-849 SDLDVTK
+849 SDLKVEKNDDGEITNVTF
-856 DAQGNIIRMTYKSTD
+856 DSDD

-882 EDGAWVMAYEE
+882 DDGAWVMGYEE
-893 DYLTDKYGKNPDKPR
+893 KYLGNKTTPRLDGKDVNDQ
-908 FDGMNFAKGETTFK
+908 NYKGDSSVAT
-922 NSFNGTNGKA
+922 
-932 SEIPEAGEGWSDIG
+932 EIPEAGSKWTDNA
-946 VFEDIKDYKASEYS
+946 VFEDIKDYKASEYAD
-960 KYLKANNP
+960 YLVDEDGNSNP
-968 FLLISREGDVFI
+968 FLLISREGDVVI
-980 CNTRTAGSDNV
+980 CYNDGSDV
-991 LEGLT
+991 SLENFT
-996 YDSYAANR
+996 VNSDVNYNQ

-1012 KSEFDLYTFD
+1012 SKEFDVYTFD

>member
-44 NETVLLTR
+44 NETVLLTQ

-70 QLVVGTENRVYY
+70 QPVVGTENLVYY

-92 RYVNDGPVVNF
+92 KYVGKGPVVNF

-140 PVEASTETKILDFSI
+140 PVEAPTDTEILEFALD
-155 NRVVNGTVM
+155 RTVNGNT
-164 QGGNSV
+164 V
-170 PNIETAEIGVDFI
+170 PNIGEVNIGVDFI
-183 RVTVPYDAPADGY
+183 NVTVPYDAANAKY
-196 VIRNM
+196 TIRNM
-201 VLSNGA
+201 VLSDRA
-207 KATVKDENGVAVANG
+207 TATVNGSTVS
-222 IDVAGVQNGAP
+222 GVQNGNP
-233 SVTVDDEYTITVS
+233 EIEVEDKDTITVS

-319 EAVTVKTANVHTDV
+319 EAVTVKTANVNKSV
-333 FYSFKGTDTAPHL
+333 FNSFKGTHTTATNDW
-346 DWDGAKTLV
+346 DWDGAKAESASFYSFI
-355 GNDGVLSF
+355 DGDHNWNNV
-363 NDFTG
+363 
-368 GKVSES
+368 KA
-374 EYVDTVKV
+374 VDTVWV
-382 QYTDDTTREYKVYL
+382 QYTDDTTRTYNVYL
-396 FETEKNNATA
+396 FETKQNNATA

-418 IDEENKTIDIV
+418 IDEENKTIDVV
-429 LPAGTNLEQLDM
+429 LPAGTDLSNLVF
-441 LNDPKT
+441 NST
-447 KFTMTA
+447 TTRFTMTA
-453 SNGAEI
+453 SNGANI
-459 TFPALENDS
+459 TFPALVNDS
-468 LNETTPSNTGDNR
+468 LNETTTPNTGANR
-481 TATDTFFDGWEID
+481 TATDTYTDNWKVD
-494 ASEPISVLV
+494 AREPISVLV

-508 ECSDNEQ
+508 KCSGNEQ

-663 ENNEA
+663 ENNKA

-779 YIKRSDWDANVNE
+779 YITRSDWNANVNE

-806 ENKAREGAEFT
+806 QNKAREGAEFT

-824 TGWTADLQVDISN
+824 TGWTADLEVDISN

-849 SDLDVTK
+849 SDLKVEKNDDGEITKVTFNS
-856 DAQGNIIRMTYKSTD
+856 DD

-882 EDGAWVMAYEE
+882 DDGAWVMGYEE
-893 DYLTDKYGKNPDKPR
+893 HYLNDRTTPR
-908 FDGMNFAKGETTFK
+908 LDGEYNGETEFK
-922 NSFNGTNGKA
+922 GDSSVATK
-932 SEIPEAGEGWSDIG
+932 IPEAGSEWSDNA
-946 VFEDIKDYKASEYS
+946 VFEDIKDYAAS
-960 KYLKANNP
+960 KYKEYLSKGNP
-968 FLLISREGDVFI
+968 FLLISREGDVVI
-980 CNTRTAGSDNV
+980 CNNDGADVSLDNFIV
-991 LEGLT
+991 NSAVN
-996 YDSYAANR
+996 YNQ

-1012 KSEFDLYTFD
+1012 SKEFDVYTFD
-1022 LTVAQPNTE
+1022 LTVAAPNAE
-1031 TEFTNFYFDGYERF
+1031 TEFTSFYFDGYERF

>member
-28 AAASE
+28 AAATE
-33 PALQQVRATAD
+33 PALQQVRASVD
-44 NETVLLTR
+44 DKPVLLTQ
-52 NGDTFTGTYR
+52 NGDTYTGTYR
-62 AGAQTITL
+62 AGAQTIEL
-70 QLVVGTENRVYY
+70 QLVVGTKNRVYY

-92 RYVNDGPVVNF
+92 RYVDDGPVVNF

-132 EYYTVELT
+132 DYYTVELT
-140 PVEASTETKILDFSI
+140 PVEASTDTEILEFALD
-155 NRVVNGTVM
+155 RTVNAGAANENT
-164 QGGNSV
+164 V
-170 PNIETAEIGVDFI
+170 PNIGEVNIGVDFI
-183 RVTVPYDAPADGY
+183 NVTVPYDAADLPTTY
-196 VIRNM
+196 TIRNM
-201 VLSNGA
+201 VLSDGATATVRTDRGAAVPNGA
-207 KATVKDENGVAVANG
+207 
-222 IDVAGVQNGAP
+222 DVAGVQNGNP
-233 SVTVDDEYTITVS
+233 EIEVKDKDTITVS

-257 ITVASGFTSFTT
+257 IEVAPGFTSFTT

-274 AVLFPEDNAIAV
+274 AVLFPEFGEIAV
-286 LLPYGYTTGK
+286 LLPYGYSTEKTS
-296 DTVTITP
+296 ISLTP
-303 SYELDYLSAE
+303 VFELDYPSAE
-313 AEWANG
+313 ATSWTSG
-319 EAVTVKTANVHTDV
+319 ETETIDVSLPTDV
-333 FYSFKGTDTAPHL
+333 NKTVFTSFKGTHTSGHR
-346 DWDGAKTLV
+346 DWDGSKVGATSIDTL
-355 GNDGVLSF
+355 
-363 NDFTG
+363 TG
-368 GKVSES
+368 GKAASLAPATS
-374 EYVDTVKV
+374 VKI
-382 QYTDDTTREYKVYL
+382 QYTDDTTREYDVYL
-396 FETEKNNATA
+396 FETKLNNATA

-429 LPAGTNLEQLDM
+429 LPAGTNLKQLDM

-459 TFPALENDS
+459 TFPALENDT
-468 LNETTPSNTGDNR
+468 LNETTTPNTDANR
-481 TATDTFFDGWEID
+481 TATDTFYDGWEID

-508 ECSDNEQ
+508 DCSGNEQ

-552 NGKIVLQVPYYVYS
+552 NGKIVLQVPYYVYE
-566 KAELEGWKLFYTKTV
+566 KAELKDWKLFYTKTV

-586 YLDNND
+586 YKNGTVD
-592 HATALPVSGA
+592 TALPVSGA
-602 ALTGGESWIGVPGSN
+602 ALKGYEEWIGHPGKN
-617 VAGEDITANMIGNDH
+617 APGADITANMIGEDL

-663 ENNEA
+663 ENNKA

-690 AYKQWNWTE
+690 AYHQWDWTE

-715 FKNVNDNL
+715 FKNVNNNL

-733 ATGVTYH
+733 ATGVTHY

-779 YIKRSDWDANVNE
+779 YITRGDWEDNVNE

-856 DAQGNIIRMTYKSTD
+856 DAQGNITGMTYKSTD

-908 FDGMNFAKGETTFK
+908 FDGMNFAKGERTFK
-922 NSFNGTNGKA
+922 NSFDGTNGKA

-980 CNTRTAGSDNV
+980 CNTAAGSDNV
-991 LEGLT
+991 LEGVT
-996 YDSYAANR
+996 YKSYAANR

>member
-33 PALQQVRATAD
+33 PALQQVRAEAD
-44 NETVLLTR
+44 GETVLLTQ

-70 QLVVGTENRVYY
+70 QPVVGTENRVYY

-92 RYVNDGPVVNF
+92 KYVGKGPVVNF

-108 QYADAEGNVTIEFS
+108 QYSDAEGNVTIEFS

-132 EYYTVELT
+132 DYYTVELA
-140 PVEASTETKILDFSI
+140 PVEASTDTEILEFALD
-155 NRVVNGTVM
+155 RTVNAGTA
-164 QGGNSV
+164 NENTV
-170 PNIETAEIGVDFI
+170 PNIGEVNIGVDFI
-183 RVTVPYDAPADGY
+183 NVTVPYDAADLPTTY
-196 VIRNM
+196 TIRNM
-201 VLSNGA
+201 VLSDGA
-207 KATVKDENGVAVANG
+207 TATVRTDRGATVADG
-222 IDVAGVQNGAP
+222 TDVAGVQNGAP
-233 SVTVDDEYTITVS
+233 SVTVDDKYTITVS

-257 ITVASGFTSFTT
+257 IEVAPGFTSFTT

-286 LLPYGYTTGK
+286 LLPYGYSTGK
-296 DTVTITP
+296 TSISLTP
-303 SYELDYLSAE
+303 VFELDYPSAE
-313 AEWANG
+313 ASWTSG
-319 EAVTVKTANVHTDV
+319 ETETIDVSAATDV
-333 FYSFKGTDTAPHL
+333 NKTVFTSFKGTHTSGGHR
-346 DWDGAKTLV
+346 DWDGSKVGATSIATLT
-355 GNDGVLSF
+355 GNAAGLAPATS
-363 NDFTG
+363 
-368 GKVSES
+368 
-374 EYVDTVKV
+374 VKI
-382 QYTDDTTREYKVYL
+382 QYTDDTTREYDVYL
-396 FETEKNNATA
+396 FETVQNNATA

-429 LPAGTNLEQLDM
+429 LPAGTNLKQLDM

-453 SNGAEI
+453 SNGAKI
-459 TFPALENDS
+459 TFPALVNDT
-468 LNETTPSNTGDNR
+468 LNETTPTNTGANR
-481 TATDTFFDGWEID
+481 TATDTFYDGWEID
-494 ASEPISVLV
+494 AREPISVLV

-508 ECSDNEQ
+508 ECSGNEQ

-566 KAELEGWKLFYTKTV
+566 KAKLADWKLFYTKTV

-586 YLDNND
+586 VNG
-592 HATALPVSGA
+592 AALPVSGA
-602 ALTGGESWIGVPGSN
+602 ALKGNEDWIGHPGKN
-617 VAGEDITANMIGNDH
+617 APGADITANMIGNDH

-639 NVQIDRVAAKTD
+639 NVQIDRQPAHTD
-651 STLKNFSIIGDT
+651 SELESFAIIGDT
-663 ENNEA
+663 ESNDN
-668 DNTYA
+668 DNTHA
-673 ATIDQSKK
+673 AQIDQVND
-681 TISAGVAWA
+681 TINAGVAWA
-690 AYKQWNWTE
+690 AYRQWDSSSD
-699 FEAIAEA
+699 FEAIAETA
-706 AEDANARIF
+706 AEENARVF
-715 FKNVNDNL
+715 FKNDKGNL
-723 VELVNSGEDD
+723 IELVNAGETD
-733 ATGVTYH
+733 ATGVRHEATKQSRLLYD
-740 TTGAGPIDLYNGTD
+740 GAE

-762 WVNLEAKGV
+762 WVNLAENNA
-771 IHEESDRT
+771 
-779 YIKRSDWDANVNE
+779 IKKNDVVNIQWSDWEDYVNK
-792 SDRTYYTIYDLTIS
+792 SNLTNYTVYSLDIS

-824 TGWTADLQVDISN
+824 TGWTADLEVDISN

-849 SDLDVTK
+849 SDFTVDKAT
-856 DAQGNIIRMTYKSTD
+856 GTIEGD

-893 DYLTDKYGKNPDKPR
+893 DYLTNKYGKNPTKPR
-908 FDGMNFAKGETTFK
+908 FDGENWVNGIINETILQHKMNVAKD
-922 NSFNGTNGKA
+922 A
-932 SEIPEAGEGWSDIG
+932 SMIPEAGDNWSDIG
-946 VFEDIKDYKASEYS
+946 VFEDIKDYKASEYAD
-960 KYLKANNP
+960 YLVDEDRNANP
-968 FLLISREGDVFI
+968 FLLISREGDVYI
-980 CNTRTAGSDNV
+980 CNTDNGNV
-991 LEGLT
+991 FDSAT
-996 YDSYAANR
+996 YGSYAVNK

-1012 KSEFDLYTFD
+1012 LKEFDLYTFD

>member
-33 PALQQVRATAD
+33 PALRQVRATAD
-44 NETVLLTR
+44 TETVLLTR

-70 QLVVGTENRVYY
+70 QPVVGTENLVYY

-92 RYVNDGPVVNF
+92 KYVGKGPVVNF

-140 PVEASTETKILDFSI
+140 PVEASTETEILEFALD
-155 NRVVNGTVM
+155 RTVNGNT
-164 QGGNSV
+164 V
-170 PNIETAEIGVDFI
+170 PNIGEVNIGVDFI
-183 RVTVPYDAPADGY
+183 NVTVPYDAANAKY
-196 VIRNM
+196 TIRNM

-207 KATVKDENGVAVANG
+207 TATVKGRTVS
-222 IDVAGVQNGAP
+222 GVQNGNP
-233 SVTVDDEYTITVS
+233 EIEVKDKDTITVS

-319 EAVTVKTANVHTDV
+319 EAVTVKTANVNKSV
-333 FYSFKGTDTAPHL
+333 FNSFKGTHTTATNDW
-346 DWDGAKTLV
+346 DWDGAKAESASFYSFI
-355 GNDGVLSF
+355 DGDHNWNNV
-363 NDFTG
+363 
-368 GKVSES
+368 KA
-374 EYVDTVKV
+374 VDTVWV
-382 QYTDDTTREYKVYL
+382 QYTDDTTRTYNVYL
-396 FETEKNNATA
+396 FETKQNNATA

-418 IDEENKTIDIV
+418 IDEENKTIDVV
-429 LPAGTNLEQLDM
+429 LPAGTDLSNLVF
-441 LNDPKT
+441 NST
-447 KFTMTA
+447 TTRFTMTA
-453 SNGAEI
+453 SNGANI
-459 TFPALENDS
+459 TFPALVNDS
-468 LNETTPSNTGDNR
+468 LNETTTPNTGANR
-481 TATDTFFDGWEID
+481 TATDTYTDNWKVD
-494 ASEPISVLV
+494 AREPISVLV

-508 ECSDNEQ
+508 KCSGNEQ

-566 KAELEGWKLFYTKTV
+566 KAKLEGWKLFYTKTV

-586 YLDNND
+586 YKNGAVD
-592 HATALPVSGA
+592 TALPVSGA
-602 ALTGGESWIGVPGSN
+602 ALKGYEDWIGHPGKN
-617 VAGEDITANMIGNDH
+617 APGADITANMIGEDL

-663 ENNEA
+663 ENNKA

-715 FKNVNDNL
+715 FNNKNNNL
-723 VELVNSGEDD
+723 VELVNSGEDG
-733 ATGVTYH
+733 ATGVTHY
-740 TTGAGPIDLYNGTD
+740 TTGAGDIDLFNGTD

-771 IHEESDRT
+771 IHEQSDRT

-824 TGWTADLQVDISN
+824 TGWTADLEVDISN

-849 SDLDVTK
+849 SDLKVEKDDDGEITKVTI
-856 DAQGNIIRMTYKSTD
+856 DSYD

-882 EDGAWVMAYEE
+882 DDGAWVMGYEE
-893 DYLTDKYGKNPDKPR
+893 AYLGDRTTPR
-908 FDGMNFAKGETTFK
+908 LDGESTGETEFK
-922 NSFNGTNGKA
+922 GDSSVAT
-932 SEIPEAGEGWSDIG
+932 EIPEAGSGWSDNA
-946 VFEDIKDYKASEYS
+946 VFEDIKDYKASEYK
-960 KYLKANNP
+960 KYLSEGNP
-968 FLLISREGDVFI
+968 FLLISREGDVVI
-980 CNTRTAGSDNV
+980 CNAGADVSLDNFTV
-991 LEGLT
+991 NSAVN
-996 YDSYAANR
+996 YNQ

-1012 KSEFDLYTFD
+1012 SKEFDVYTFD
-1022 LTVAQPNTE
+1022 LKVAEPNSE
-1031 TEFTNFYFDGYERF
+1031 TEFTSFNFKGYERF

>member
-33 PALQQVRATAD
+33 PALQQVRASVDT
-44 NETVLLTR
+44 ETVLLTR

-92 RYVNDGPVVNF
+92 KYVGKGPVVNF

-140 PVEASTETKILDFSI
+140 PVEASTKTEILEFALD
-155 NRVVNGTVM
+155 RTVNVGAANENT
-164 QGGNSV
+164 V
-170 PNIETAEIGVDFI
+170 PNIGEVNIGVDFI
-183 RVTVPYDAPADGY
+183 NVTVPYDAANAKY
-196 VIRNM
+196 TIRNM

-207 KATVKDENGVAVANG
+207 KATVKDKNGVAVANG
-222 IDVAGVQNGAP
+222 NDVAGVQNGAP
-233 SVTVDDEYTITVS
+233 SVTVDDKYTITVS

-319 EAVTVKTANVHTDV
+319 EAVTVETANVNKTV
-333 FYSFKGTDTAPHL
+333 FNSFKGTHTATNDW
-346 DWDGAKTLV
+346 DWDGAKALNDLDFDKFTNHTSASLKEV
-355 GNDGVLSF
+355 G
-363 NDFTG
+363 
-368 GKVSES
+368 
-374 EYVDTVKV
+374 TVKV
-382 QYTDDTTREYKVYL
+382 QYTDDTTRPYNVYL
-396 FETEKNNATA
+396 FETAKNNATA

-481 TATDTFFDGWEID
+481 TATDTFYDGWEID
-494 ASEPISVLV
+494 AREPISVLV

-508 ECSDNEQ
+508 ECSGNEQ

-552 NGKIVLQVPYYVYS
+552 NGKIVLQVPYYVYER
-566 KAELEGWKLFYTKTV
+566 AELKDWKLFYTKTV

-586 YLDNND
+586 VNG
-592 HATALPVSGA
+592 AALPVSGA
-602 ALTGGESWIGVPGSN
+602 ALKGYEEWIGHPGKN
-617 VAGEDITANMIGNDH
+617 APGADITANMIGEDQ

-651 STLKNFSIIGDT
+651 SELKSFALIGD
-663 ENNEA
+663 EWKNEA
-668 DNTYA
+668 DNTYTA
-673 ATIDQSKK
+673 QIDQKNHV
-681 TISAGVAWA
+681 INAGIDWSAYRLADVSIA
-690 AYKQWNWTE
+690 E
-699 FEAIAEA
+699 FYAIAEA
-706 AEDANARIF
+706 AEDANAKIYF
-715 FKNVNDNL
+715 VNKDSCLIPLGNYD
-723 VELVNSGEDD
+723 EDYE
-733 ATGVTYH
+733 TGVVKNNANSKN
-740 TTGAGPIDLYNGTD
+740 GWDLYDEDT

-762 WVNLEAKGV
+762 WVNLEASKVAQTMNGV
-771 IHEESDRT
+771 EYYPAGTWETQLNQDNRT
-779 YIKRSDWDANVNE
+779 F
-792 SDRTYYTIYDLTIS
+792 YTVYTLDIS

-824 TGWTADLQVDISN
+824 TGWSADLQVDISN

-856 DAQGNIIRMTYKSTD
+856 DTQGNITGMTYKSTD

-882 EDGAWVMAYEE
+882 DDGAWVMGYEE
-893 DYLTDKYGKNPDKPR
+893 AYLGDRTTPR
-908 FDGMNFAKGETTFK
+908 LDGESTGETEFK
-922 NSFNGTNGKA
+922 GDSSVAT
-932 SEIPEAGEGWSDIG
+932 EIPEAGSDWSDNA
-946 VFEDIKDYKASEYS
+946 VFEDIKDYAAS
-960 KYLKANNP
+960 KYKEYLSKGNP
-968 FLLISREGDVFI
+968 FLLISREGDVVI
-980 CNTRTAGSDNV
+980 CNAGADVSLDNFTV
-991 LEGLT
+991 NSAVN
-996 YDSYAANR
+996 YNQ

-1012 KSEFDLYTFD
+1012 EKEFDVYTFD

>member
-44 NETVLLTR
+44 TETVLLTR

-70 QLVVGTENRVYY
+70 QPVVGTENLVYY

-92 RYVNDGPVVNF
+92 KYVGKGPVVNF

-108 QYADAEGNVTIEFS
+108 QYSDAEGNVTIEFS

-132 EYYTVELT
+132 DYYTVELT
-140 PVEASTETKILDFSI
+140 PVEASTETEILEFALD
-155 NRVVNGTVM
+155 RTVNAGAANENT
-164 QGGNSV
+164 V
-170 PNIETAEIGVDFI
+170 PNIGEVNIGVDFI
-183 RVTVPYDAPADGY
+183 NVTVPYDAADLPTTY
-196 VIRNM
+196 TIRNM
-201 VLSNGA
+201 VLSDGA
-207 KATVKDENGVAVANG
+207 TATVRTDRGAVVPNGT
-222 IDVAGVQNGAP
+222 DVAGVQNGAP
-233 SVTVDDEYTITVS
+233 SVAVDDEYTITVS
-246 NGNHNQTYTLH
+246 NGNHHQTYTLH

-319 EAVTVKTANVHTDV
+319 EAVTVSTANVNKTV
-333 FYSFKGTDTAPHL
+333 FNSFKGTHTATNDW
-346 DWDGAKTLV
+346 DWDGAKAKDASFYSFID
-355 GNDGVLSF
+355 GDNNWNDV
-363 NDFTG
+363 
-368 GKVSES
+368 KA
-374 EYVDTVKV
+374 VDTVWV
-382 QYTDDTTREYKVYL
+382 QYTDDTTRTYNVYL
-396 FETEKNNATA
+396 FETVQNNATA

-413 SEQAV
+413 SETAI

-429 LPAGTNLEQLDM
+429 LPAGTNLKQLDM

-459 TFPALENDS
+459 TFPALGNDT
-468 LNETTPSNTGDNR
+468 LNETTTPNADANR
-481 TATDTFFDGWEID
+481 TATDTFYDGWEID
-494 ASEPISVLV
+494 AREPISVLV

-508 ECSDNEQ
+508 ECSGSEQ

-552 NGKIVLQVPYYVYS
+552 NGKIVLQVPYYVYD
-566 KAELEGWKLFYTKTV
+566 KAELKDWKLFYTKTV

-586 YLDNND
+586 YKKGAVD
-592 HATALPVSGA
+592 TALPVSGA
-602 ALTGGESWIGVPGSN
+602 ALKGYEEWIGYPGSN
-617 VAGEDITANMIGNDH
+617 EAGADITANMIGEDL

-690 AYKQWNWTE
+690 AYKQWNWNE
-699 FEAIAEA
+699 FNAVAEA
-706 AEDANARIF
+706 AADANAKIF
-715 FKNVNDNL
+715 FENDLGNL
-723 VELVNSGEDD
+723 VELVNAGETGE
-733 ATGVTYH
+733 TGVIKF
-740 TTGAGPIDLYNGTD
+740 TTGAGAFDLANTD
-754 IYVLSEQM
+754 KIYVLSEQM
-762 WVNLEAKGV
+762 WVNLADAGAINPEKNPETNNGV
-771 IHEESDRT
+771 SYDVISDD
-779 YIKRSDWDANVNE
+779 DWDDNVNE

-806 ENKAREGAEFT
+806 DNKAREGAEFT

-824 TGWTADLQVDISN
+824 TGWTADLEVDISN

-849 SDLDVTK
+849 SDLEVEKNDDGEITNVAF
-856 DAQGNIIRMTYKSTD
+856 DSDD

-882 EDGAWVMAYEE
+882 EDGAWVMGYEE
-893 DYLTDKYGKNPDKPR
+893 AYLGDRTTPR
-908 FDGMNFAKGETTFK
+908 LDGESTGETEFK
-922 NSFNGTNGKA
+922 GDSSVAT
-932 SEIPEAGEGWSDIG
+932 EIPEAGSGWSDNA
-946 VFEDIKDYKASEYS
+946 VFEDIKDYKASEYK
-960 KYLKANNP
+960 KYLSEGNP
-968 FLLISREGDVFI
+968 FLLISREGDVVI
-980 CNTRTAGSDNV
+980 CNAGADVSLDNFTV
-991 LEGLT
+991 NSAVN
-996 YDSYAANR
+996 YNQ

-1012 KSEFDLYTFD
+1012 QSEFDVYTFD

-1045 PGVIDAVNDTIT
+1045 PGVIDAV
-1057 VTLPYGTEYTYLVP
+1057 
-1071 NYTVS
+1071 
-1076 SGAIVTVDDPEL
+1076 
-1088 MGKPLYNGETDVNFT
+1088 
-1103 TTRKFTVIAENE
+1103 
-1115 KNSTEW
+1115 
-1121 TVRVVVSSAF
+1121 
-1131 TDVNP
+1131 
-1136 GDWFY
+1136 
-1141 DNVMDA
+1141 
-1147 AQNGYVSGM
+1147 
-1156 GDGTFQP
+1156 
-1163 KKATTRAE
+1163 
-1171 FASMIAK
+1171 
-1178 AMGYTD
+1178 
-1184 SDATGETRF
+1184 
-1193 TDVDA
+1193 
-1198 DQWYAGAITYCYDNG
+1198 
-1213 IILGYEDNTFKPTQT
+1213 PTP
-1228 ITRQEAA
+1228 
-1235 SILKNAFNL
+1235 S
-1244 NGSSSDKFPDDA
+1244 P
-1256 KIANWAKANV
+1256 
-1266 YAVKH
+1266 
-1271 SGLMKG
+1271 
-1277 DADGNF
+1277 
-1283 RPTDTMTRAEAASI
+1283 
-1297 MMNAQ
+1297 
-1302 RAGLID
+1302 

>member
-33 PALQQVRATAD
+33 PALQQVRASVD
-44 NETVLLTR
+44 DKPVLLTR

-62 AGAQTITL
+62 AGAQTIEL
-70 QLVVGTENRVYY
+70 QLVVGTKNRVYY

-92 RYVNDGPVVNF
+92 RYVDDGPVVNF

-132 EYYTVELT
+132 EYYTVELA
-140 PVEASTETKILDFSI
+140 PVEAPTDTEILEFALD
-155 NRVVNGTVM
+155 RTVNGNT
-164 QGGNSV
+164 V
-170 PNIETAEIGVDFI
+170 PNIGEVNIGVDFI
-183 RVTVPYDAPADGY
+183 NVTVPYDAANAKY
-196 VIRNM
+196 TIRNM
-201 VLSNGA
+201 VLSDGA
-207 KATVKDENGVAVANG
+207 TATVRTDRGAAVANG

-319 EAVTVKTANVHTDV
+319 EAVTVKTANVNKSV
-333 FYSFKGTDTAPHL
+333 FNSFKGTHTTATNDW
-346 DWDGAKTLV
+346 DWDGAKAESASFYSFI
-355 GNDGVLSF
+355 DGDNNWNNV
-363 NDFTG
+363 
-368 GKVSES
+368 KA
-374 EYVDTVKV
+374 VDTVWV
-382 QYTDDTTREYKVYL
+382 QYTDDTTRTYNVYL
-396 FETEKNNATA
+396 FETKLNNATA

-429 LPAGTNLEQLDM
+429 LPAGTNLKQLDM

-459 TFPALENDS
+459 TFPALVNDS

-508 ECSDNEQ
+508 KCSGNEQ

-552 NGKIVLQVPYYVYS
+552 NGKIVLQVPYYVYE
-566 KAELEGWKLFYTKTV
+566 KAELKDWKLFYTKTV

-586 YLDNND
+586 YKNGTAD
-592 HATALPVSGA
+592 TALPVSGA
-602 ALTGGESWIGVPGSN
+602 ALKGYEEWIGHPGKN
-617 VAGEDITANMIGNDH
+617 APGADITANMIGEDL

-663 ENNEA
+663 ENNKA

-690 AYKQWNWTE
+690 AYHQWNWTE

-733 ATGVTYH
+733 ATGVTHY

-779 YIKRSDWDANVNE
+779 YITRGDWEDNVNE

-824 TGWTADLQVDISN
+824 TGWTADLEVDISN

-849 SDLDVTK
+849 SDLKVEKDDDGEITKVTI
-856 DAQGNIIRMTYKSTD
+856 DSYD

-882 EDGAWVMAYEE
+882 DDGAWVMGYEE
-893 DYLTDKYGKNPDKPR
+893 HYLNDRTTPR
-908 FDGMNFAKGETTFK
+908 LDGEGGAQENNNFKGDSSVAT
-922 NSFNGTNGKA
+922 
-932 SEIPEAGEGWSDIG
+932 EIPEAGSDWSDNA
-946 VFEDIKDYKASEYS
+946 VFEDIKDYKASEYAN
-960 KYLKANNP
+960 YLVDKDGNSNP

-980 CNTRTAGSDNV
+980 CYNKGRVVSLKNFTVNPDVN
-991 LEGLT
+991 
-996 YDSYAANR
+996 YNQ

-1012 KSEFDLYTFD
+1012 EKEFDVYTFD

>member
-70 QLVVGTENRVYY
+70 QPVVGTENRVYY

-92 RYVNDGPVVNF
+92 KYVGKGPVVNF

-108 QYADAEGNVTIEFS
+108 QYADADGNVTIEFS

-132 EYYTVELT
+132 DYYTVELT
-140 PVEASTETKILDFSI
+140 PVEASTDTEILEFALD
-155 NRVVNGTVM
+155 RTVNAGAANENT
-164 QGGNSV
+164 V
-170 PNIETAEIGVDFI
+170 PNIGEVNIGVDFI
-183 RVTVPYDAPADGY
+183 NVTVPYDAADLPTTY
-196 VIRNM
+196 TIRNM
-201 VLSNGA
+201 VLSDGA
-207 KATVKDENGVAVANG
+207 TATVRTDRGAVVPNGT
-222 IDVAGVQNGAP
+222 DVAGVQNGAP
-233 SVTVDDEYTITVS
+233 SVAVDDEYTITVS
-246 NGNHNQTYTLH
+246 NGNHHQTYTLH

-319 EAVTVKTANVHTDV
+319 EAVTVSTANVNKSV
-333 FYSFKGTDTAPHL
+333 FNSFKGTHTATNDW
-346 DWDGAKTLV
+346 DWDGAKAKDASFYSFID
-355 GNDGVLSF
+355 GDNNWNDV
-363 NDFTG
+363 
-368 GKVSES
+368 KA
-374 EYVDTVKV
+374 VDTVWV
-382 QYTDDTTREYKVYL
+382 QYTDDTTRTYNVYL
-396 FETEKNNATA
+396 FETVQNNATA

-413 SEQAV
+413 SETAI

-429 LPAGTNLEQLDM
+429 LPAGTNLKQLDM

-459 TFPALENDS
+459 TFPALGNDT
-468 LNETTPSNTGDNR
+468 LNETTTPNADANR
-481 TATDTFFDGWEID
+481 TATDTFYDGWEID
-494 ASEPISVLV
+494 AREPISVLV

-508 ECSDNEQ
+508 ECSGSEQ

-552 NGKIVLQVPYYVYS
+552 NGKIVLQVPYYVYD
-566 KAELEGWKLFYTKTV
+566 KAELKDWKLFYTKTV

-586 YLDNND
+586 YKKGAVD
-592 HATALPVSGA
+592 TALPVSGA
-602 ALTGGESWIGVPGSN
+602 ALKGYEEWIGYPGSN
-617 VAGEDITANMIGNDH
+617 EAGADITANMIGEDL

-690 AYKQWNWTE
+690 AYKQWNWNE
-699 FEAIAEA
+699 FNAVAEA
-706 AEDANARIF
+706 AADANAKIF
-715 FKNVNDNL
+715 FENDLGNL
-723 VELVNSGEDD
+723 VELVNAGETGE
-733 ATGVTYH
+733 TGVIKF
-740 TTGAGPIDLYNGTD
+740 TTGAGAFDLANTD
-754 IYVLSEQM
+754 KIYVLSEQM
-762 WVNLEAKGV
+762 WVNLADAGAINPEKNPETNNGV
-771 IHEESDRT
+771 SYDVISDD
-779 YIKRSDWDANVNE
+779 DWDDNVNE

-806 ENKAREGAEFT
+806 DNKAREGAEFT

-824 TGWTADLQVDISN
+824 TGWTADLEVDISN

-856 DAQGNIIRMTYKSTD
+856 DTQGNITGMTYKSTD

-882 EDGAWVMAYEE
+882 DDGAWVMGYEE
-893 DYLTDKYGKNPDKPR
+893 HYLNDRTTPR
-908 FDGMNFAKGETTFK
+908 LDGESTGETEFK
-922 NSFNGTNGKA
+922 GDSSVAT
-932 SEIPEAGEGWSDIG
+932 EIPEAGSGWSDNA
-946 VFEDIKDYKASEYS
+946 VFEDIKDYKASEYK
-960 KYLKANNP
+960 KYLSEGNP
-968 FLLISREGDVFI
+968 FLLISREGDVVI
-980 CNTRTAGSDNV
+980 CNAGADVSLDNFTV
-991 LEGLT
+991 NSAVN
-996 YDSYAANR
+996 YNQ

-1012 KSEFDLYTFD
+1012 QSEFDVYTFD

>member
-44 NETVLLTR
+44 NQTVLLTR
-52 NGDTFTGTYR
+52 NGNTYTGTYR
-62 AGAQTITL
+62 AGAQTIEL
-70 QLVVGTENRVYY
+70 QLVVGTKNLVYY

-92 RYVNDGPVVNF
+92 RRVDFTGNLAEFSVR
-103 QVNRD
+103 RD
-108 QYADAEGNVTIEFS
+108 QYSDAEGNVSIEFS

-140 PVEASTETKILDFSI
+140 PVEASTETEILEFALD
-155 NRVVNGTVM
+155 RTVNAGTA
-164 QGGNSV
+164 NENTV
-170 PNIETAEIGVDFI
+170 PNIGEVNIGVDFI
-183 RVTVPYDAPADGY
+183 NVTVPYDAANAKY
-196 VIRNM
+196 TIRNM

-207 KATVKDENGVAVANG
+207 KATVNGSTVS
-222 IDVAGVQNGAP
+222 GVQNGNP
-233 SVTVDDEYTITVS
+233 EIEVEDKDTITVS

-319 EAVTVKTANVHTDV
+319 EAVTVKTANVNKTV
-333 FYSFKGTDTAPHL
+333 FNSFKGTHTATNDR
-346 DWDGAKTLV
+346 DWDGAKAESASFYSFID
-355 GNDGVLSF
+355 GDNNWNDV
-363 NDFTG
+363 
-368 GKVSES
+368 KA
-374 EYVDTVKV
+374 VDTVWV
-382 QYTDDTTREYKVYL
+382 QYTDHTTRTYNVYL
-396 FETEKNNATA
+396 FETKLNNATA

-429 LPAGTNLEQLDM
+429 LPAGTDLSNLVF
-441 LNDPKT
+441 NST
-447 KFTMTA
+447 TTSFTMTA
-453 SNGAEI
+453 SNGANI
-459 TFPALENDS
+459 TFPALVNDS
-468 LNETTPSNTGDNR
+468 LNETTTPNTGDNR
-481 TATDTFFDGWEID
+481 TATDTYTDNWKVD
-494 ASEPISVLV
+494 AREPISVLV

-508 ECSDNEQ
+508 KCSGNEQ

-586 YLDNND
+586 VNG
-592 HATALPVSGA
+592 AALPVSGA

-617 VAGEDITANMIGNDH
+617 VAGADITANMIGEDL

-690 AYKQWNWTE
+690 AYQQWDWDE
-699 FEAIAEA
+699 FNAVAEA
-706 AEDANARIF
+706 AADANAKIY
-715 FKNVNDNL
+715 FKNLNGDLVPLINEGADDETPVIHYDSAVNYTAEQKAPLLYD
-723 VELVNSGEDD
+723 
-733 ATGVTYH
+733 
-740 TTGAGPIDLYNGTD
+740 GAQ

-762 WVNLEAKGV
+762 WVNLEANGAMKTQYGV
-771 IHEESDRT
+771 ANTIPVNTWNAQVNDSDR
-779 YIKRSDWDANVNE
+779 SF
-792 SDRTYYTIYDLTIS
+792 YTVYSLDIS
-806 ENKAREGAEFT
+806 QNKAREGAEFT

-849 SDLDVTK
+849 SDFTVDKQSGKIT
-856 DAQGNIIRMTYKSTD
+856 GN

-893 DYLTDKYGKNPDKPR
+893 DFITGSSNPNGSNVPR
-908 FDGMNFAKGETTFK
+908 LDGENGDSANGPFKGDS
-922 NSFNGTNGKA
+922 NSATY
-932 SEIPEAGEGWSDIG
+932 IPEAGDGWSDIG
-946 VFEDIKDYKASEYS
+946 VFEDIKDYKASEYAD
-960 KYLKANNP
+960 YLVDEDGNANP
-968 FLLISREGDVFI
+968 FLLISREGDVYI
-980 CNTRTAGSDNV
+980 CNTDNGNV
-991 LEGLT
+991 FDSAT
-996 YDSYAANR
+996 YGSYAVNK

>member
-28 AAASE
+28 AAATE
-33 PALQQVRATAD
+33 PALQQVRASVD
-44 NETVLLTR
+44 DKPVLLTR

-62 AGAQTITL
+62 AGAQTIEL
-70 QLVVGTENRVYY
+70 QLVVGTKNRVYY

-92 RYVNDGPVVNF
+92 RYVDDGPVVNF

-132 EYYTVELT
+132 DYYTVELA
-140 PVEASTETKILDFSI
+140 PVEASTDTEILEFALD
-155 NRVVNGTVM
+155 RTVNAGTP
-164 QGGNSV
+164 NENTV
-170 PNIETAEIGVDFI
+170 PNIGEVNIGVDFI
-183 RVTVPYDAPADGY
+183 NVTVPYDAADLPTTY
-196 VIRNM
+196 TIRNM

-207 KATVKDENGVAVANG
+207 TATVKGSTVS
-222 IDVAGVQNGAP
+222 GVQNGNP
-233 SVTVDDEYTITVS
+233 KIEVKNEDKITVS

-286 LLPYGYTTGK
+286 LLPYGYSTGK
-296 DTVTITP
+296 TSISLTP
-303 SYELDYLSAE
+303 VFELDYPSAE
-313 AEWANG
+313 ASWTSG
-319 EAVTVKTANVHTDV
+319 ETETIDVSLATDV
-333 FYSFKGTDTAPHL
+333 NKTVFTSFKGTHTSGHR
-346 DWDGAKTLV
+346 DWDGSKVGATSIATL
-355 GNDGVLSF
+355 
-363 NDFTG
+363 TG
-368 GKVSES
+368 KAAGLAPATSVEI
-374 EYVDTVKV
+374 
-382 QYTDDTTREYKVYL
+382 QYTDDTTREYDVYL

-429 LPAGTNLEQLDM
+429 LPAGTNLKQLDM

-459 TFPALENDS
+459 TFPALENDT
-468 LNETTPSNTGDNR
+468 LNETTTPNTGDNR
-481 TATDTFFDGWEID
+481 TATDTFYDGWEID
-494 ASEPISVLV
+494 AREPISVLV

-508 ECSDNEQ
+508 ECSGNEQ

-586 YLDNND
+586 VNG
-592 HATALPVSGA
+592 AALPVSGA
-602 ALTGGESWIGVPGSN
+602 ALKGNEDWIGHPGKN
-617 VAGEDITANMIGNDH
+617 APGADITANMIGEDL

-639 NVQIDRVAAKTD
+639 NVQIDRQPAHTD
-651 STLKNFSIIGDT
+651 SELDSFAIIGDT
-663 ENNEA
+663 ETNDN
-668 DNTYA
+668 DNTHA
-673 ATIDQSKK
+673 AQIDQVND
-681 TISAGVAWA
+681 TINAGVAWA
-690 AYKQWNWTE
+690 AYHQWNWTE
-699 FEAIAEA
+699 FNAVAEA
-706 AEDANARIF
+706 AADANAKIY
-715 FKNVNDNL
+715 FKNLNGDL
-723 VELVNSGEDD
+723 VPLINEGADD
-733 ATGVTYH
+733 ETPVIKFATAYDSSEVSKNAPLLYD
-740 TTGAGPIDLYNGTD
+740 GAQ

-762 WVNLEAKGV
+762 WVNLEANGAMTTQYGV
-771 IHEESDRT
+771 ANTIPVAKWT
-779 YIKRSDWDANVNE
+779 AQVDA

-824 TGWTADLQVDISN
+824 TGWTADLEVDISN

-849 SDLDVTK
+849 SDLKVEKNDDGEITNVTF
-856 DAQGNIIRMTYKSTD
+856 DSDD

-882 EDGAWVMAYEE
+882 DDGAWVMGYEE
-893 DYLTDKYGKNPDKPR
+893 HYLNDRTTPR
-908 FDGMNFAKGETTFK
+908 LDGEYNGETEFK
-922 NSFNGTNGKA
+922 GDSSVATG
-932 SEIPEAGEGWSDIG
+932 IPEAGSDWSDNA
-946 VFEDIKDYKASEYS
+946 VFEDIKDYAAS
-960 KYLKANNP
+960 KYKEYLSKENP
-968 FLLISREGDVFI
+968 FLLISREGDVVI
-980 CNTRTAGSDNV
+980 CNNV
-991 LEGLT
+991 GADVSLENFT
-996 YDSYAANR
+996 VNPDVNYNQ

-1012 KSEFDLYTFD
+1012 EKEFDVYTFD

>member
-33 PALQQVRATAD
+33 PALQQVRASVD
-44 NETVLLTR
+44 DKPVLLTR

-62 AGAQTITL
+62 AGAQTIEL
-70 QLVVGTENRVYY
+70 QLVVGTKNRVYY

-92 RYVNDGPVVNF
+92 RYVDDGPVVNF

-132 EYYTVELT
+132 EYYTVELA
-140 PVEASTETKILDFSI
+140 PVEAPTDTEILEFALD
-155 NRVVNGTVM
+155 RTVNGNT
-164 QGGNSV
+164 V
-170 PNIETAEIGVDFI
+170 PNIGEVNIGVDFI
-183 RVTVPYDAPADGY
+183 NVTVPYDAANAKY
-196 VIRNM
+196 TIRNM
-201 VLSNGA
+201 VLSDGA
-207 KATVKDENGVAVANG
+207 TATVRTDRGAAVANG
-222 IDVAGVQNGAP
+222 ADVAGVQNGNP
-233 SVTVDDEYTITVS
+233 EIEVKDKDTITVS

-257 ITVASGFTSFTT
+257 IEVAPGFTSFTT

-274 AVLFPEDNAIAV
+274 AVLFPDSGKIAV
-286 LLPYGYTTGK
+286 LLPYGYSTGK
-296 DTVTITP
+296 TSISLTP
-303 SYELDYLSAE
+303 VFELDYLSAE
-313 AEWANG
+313 ASWTSG
-319 EAVTVKTANVHTDV
+319 ETETIDVSELTDV
-333 FYSFKGTDTAPHL
+333 NKTVFTSFKGTDTNTHL

-363 NDFTG
+363 DEFTQRAA
-368 GKVSES
+368 VAPATSVEI
-374 EYVDTVKV
+374 
-382 QYTDDTTREYKVYL
+382 QYTDDTARKYDVYL
-396 FETEKNNATA
+396 FETVQNNATA

-429 LPAGTNLEQLDM
+429 LPAGTNLKQLDM

-453 SNGAEI
+453 SNGAKI
-459 TFPALENDS
+459 TFPALENDT
-468 LNETTPSNTGDNR
+468 LNETTTPNTDANR
-481 TATDTFFDGWEID
+481 TATDTFYDGWEID
-494 ASEPISVLV
+494 AREPISVLV

-508 ECSDNEQ
+508 ECSGNEQ

-566 KAELEGWKLFYTKTV
+566 KAKLEGWKLFYTKTV

-586 YLDNND
+586 VNG
-592 HATALPVSGA
+592 AALPVSGA
-602 ALTGGESWIGVPGSN
+602 ALKGDEEWIGHPGKN
-617 VAGEDITANMIGNDH
+617 APGADITANMIGEDQ

-663 ENNEA
+663 ENNKA
-668 DNTYA
+668 DNTHA
-673 ATIDQSKK
+673 AQIDQSKK
-681 TISAGVAWA
+681 TIAAGVAWA

-699 FEAIAEA
+699 FNAVAEA
-706 AEDANARIF
+706 AADANAKIY
-715 FKNVNDNL
+715 FKNLNGDL
-723 VELVNSGEDD
+723 VPLINEGADD
-733 ATGVTYH
+733 ETPVIKFATAYDSSEVRKNAPLLYD
-740 TTGAGPIDLYNGTD
+740 GAQ

-762 WVNLEAKGV
+762 WVNLEANGAMTSWHDVANTIPVAKWNAQV
-771 IHEESDRT
+771 NDSN
-779 YIKRSDWDANVNE
+779 RSF
-792 SDRTYYTIYDLTIS
+792 YTVYSLDIS

-849 SDLDVTK
+849 SDLKVQKNDDGEITKVTI
-856 DAQGNIIRMTYKSTD
+856 DSYD

-882 EDGAWVMAYEE
+882 DDGAWVMGYEE
-893 DYLTDKYGKNPDKPR
+893 HYLNDRTTPR
-908 FDGMNFAKGETTFK
+908 LDGEGGAQENNNFKGDSSVAT
-922 NSFNGTNGKA
+922 
-932 SEIPEAGEGWSDIG
+932 EIPEAGSDWSDNA
-946 VFEDIKDYKASEYS
+946 VFEDIKDYKASEYAN
-960 KYLKANNP
+960 YLVDKDGNSNP

-980 CNTRTAGSDNV
+980 CYNKGRVVSLKNFTVNPDVN
-991 LEGLT
+991 
-996 YDSYAANR
+996 YNQ

-1012 KSEFDLYTFD
+1012 EKEFDVYTFD

>member
-33 PALQQVRATAD
+33 PALQQVRAEAD
-44 NETVLLTR
+44 GETVLLTQ

-70 QLVVGTENRVYY
+70 QPVVGTENRVYY

-92 RYVNDGPVVNF
+92 KYVGKGPVVNF

-108 QYADAEGNVTIEFS
+108 QYSDAEGNVTIEFS

-155 NRVVNGTVM
+155 NRVVGGTVM
-164 QGGNSV
+164 DGGNSV

-183 RVTVPYDAPADGY
+183 RVTVPYDAPANGY

-207 KATVKDENGVAVANG
+207 KATVKDADGIAVANG

-233 SVTVDDEYTITVS
+233 SVAVDDEYTITVS

-257 ITVASGFTSFTT
+257 IEVAPGFTSFTT

-274 AVLFPEDNAIAV
+274 AVLFPESGEIAV
-286 LLPYGYTTGK
+286 LLPYGYSTGK
-296 DTVTITP
+296 TSISLTP
-303 SYELDYLSAE
+303 VFELDYPSAE
-313 AEWANG
+313 AEWTSG
-319 EAVTVKTANVHTDV
+319 ETETIDVSDATDV
-333 FYSFKGTDTAPHL
+333 NKTVFTSFKGTDTTPHL

-355 GNDGVLSF
+355 GKDGVLSF
-363 NDFTG
+363 NEFT
-368 GKVSES
+368 KDAAVAPATSVEI
-374 EYVDTVKV
+374 
-382 QYTDDTTREYKVYL
+382 QYTDDTTREYDVYL
-396 FETEKNNATA
+396 FETKLNNATA

-429 LPAGTNLEQLDM
+429 LPAGTNLASLK
-441 LNDPKT
+441 LNDVKT
-447 KFTMTA
+447 EFTMTA
-453 SNGAEI
+453 ASGATI
-459 TFPALENDS
+459 TIPQQKNINDF
-468 LNETTPSNTGDNR
+468 LNENNKGNRAATNTY
-481 TATDTFFDGWEID
+481 TDGWTID
-494 ASEPISVLV
+494 ASQPISVLV

-508 ECSDNEQ
+508 ACTDNEQ

-566 KAELEGWKLFYTKTV
+566 KAKLAAWKLFYTKTV

-586 YLDNND
+586 VNG
-592 HATALPVSGA
+592 AALPVSGA
-602 ALTGGESWIGVPGSN
+602 ALKGDESWIGYPGSN
-617 VAGEDITANMIGNDH
+617 VAGADITANMIGEDL

-639 NVQIDRVAAKTD
+639 NVQIDRQPAHTD
-651 STLKNFSIIGDT
+651 SELESFAIIGDT
-663 ENNEA
+663 ESNDN
-668 DNTYA
+668 DNTHA
-673 ATIDQSKK
+673 AQIDQVND
-681 TISAGVAWA
+681 TINAGVAWA
-690 AYKQWNWTE
+690 AYRQWDTSSD
-699 FEAIAEA
+699 FEAIAETA
-706 AEDANARIF
+706 AEENARVF
-715 FKNVNDNL
+715 FKNDKGNL
-723 VELVNSGEDD
+723 IELVNAGETD
-733 ATGVTYH
+733 ATDVRHEATKQNRMLYD
-740 TTGAGPIDLYNGTD
+740 GAE

-762 WVNLEAKGV
+762 WVNLAENNAIQKDPV
-771 IHEESDRT
+771 VNIQW
-779 YIKRSDWDANVNE
+779 SDWEDYVNK
-792 SDRTYYTIYDLTIS
+792 SNLTNYTVYSLDIS

-856 DAQGNIIRMTYKSTD
+856 DTQGNITGMTYKSTD

-893 DYLTDKYGKNPDKPR
+893 DYLTHKYGKNPTKPR
-908 FDGMNFAKGETTFK
+908 FDGENWDVGGTKETILQHKMNVAKD
-922 NSFNGTNGKA
+922 A
-932 SEIPEAGEGWSDIG
+932 SMIPEAGNDWSDIG

-980 CNTRTAGSDNV
+980 CNTKTAGSDNV
-991 LEGLT
+991 LEGVT

-1012 KSEFDLYTFD
+1012 QSEFDLYTFD

>member
-28 AAASE
+28 AAATE
-33 PALQQVRATAD
+33 PALQQVRASVD
-44 NETVLLTR
+44 DESVLLTQ
-52 NGDTFTGTYR
+52 NGDTYTGTYR

-70 QLVVGTENRVYY
+70 QLVVGTKNRVYY

-92 RYVNDGPVVNF
+92 RYVDDGPVVNF

-108 QYADAEGNVTIEFS
+108 QYSDAEGNVSIEFS

-132 EYYTVELT
+132 DYYTVELT
-140 PVEASTETKILDFSI
+140 PVEASTETEILEFALD
-155 NRVVNGTVM
+155 RTVNGNT
-164 QGGNSV
+164 V
-170 PNIETAEIGVDFI
+170 PNIGEVNIGVDFI
-183 RVTVPYDAPADGY
+183 NVTVPYDAADLPTTY
-196 VIRNM
+196 TIRNM
-201 VLSNGA
+201 VLSDGA
-207 KATVKDENGVAVANG
+207 TATVRTDRGAVVPNGT
-222 IDVAGVQNGAP
+222 DVAGVQNGAP

-257 ITVASGFTSFTT
+257 IEVAPGFTSFTT

-274 AVLFPEDNAIAV
+274 AVLFPESGEIAV
-286 LLPYGYTTGK
+286 LLPYGYSTGK
-296 DTVTITP
+296 TSISLTP
-303 SYELDYLSAE
+303 VFELDYPSAE
-313 AEWANG
+313 ATSWTSG
-319 EAVTVKTANVHTDV
+319 ETETIDVSLPTDV
-333 FYSFKGTDTAPHL
+333 NKTVFTSFKGTDTTSHL

-363 NDFTG
+363 DEFT
-368 GKVSES
+368 KSAPVAPATSVEI
-374 EYVDTVKV
+374 
-382 QYTDDTTREYKVYL
+382 QYTDDTTREYDVYL
-396 FETEKNNATA
+396 FETKMNNSTA

-413 SEQAV
+413 SETAT

-429 LPAGTNLEQLDM
+429 LPAGTNLASLKLD
-441 LNDPKT
+441 DVKT
-447 KFTMTA
+447 EFTMTA
-453 SNGAEI
+453 ASGATI
-459 TFPALENDS
+459 TIPQQKNINDF
-468 LNETTPSNTGDNR
+468 LNENNKGNRAATNTY
-481 TATDTFFDGWEID
+481 TDGWTID
-494 ASEPISVLV
+494 ASQPISVLV

-508 ECSDNEQ
+508 ACTGNEQ

-535 SIQSPD
+535 SIQSSD

-566 KAELEGWKLFYTKTV
+566 KAKLAGWKLFYTKTV

-586 YLDNND
+586 VNG
-592 HATALPVSGA
+592 AALPVSGA
-602 ALTGGESWIGVPGSN
+602 ALKGDESWIGVPGSN
-617 VAGEDITANMIGNDH
+617 VAGADITANMIGEDQ

-668 DNTYA
+668 DNTHA
-673 ATIDQSKK
+673 AQIDQSKK
-681 TISAGVAWA
+681 TIAAGVAWA
-690 AYKQWNWTE
+690 AYKQWNWAE
-699 FEAIAEA
+699 FNAVAEA
-706 AEDANARIF
+706 AADANAKIYF
-715 FKNVNDNL
+715 ENLNGDLVPLINEGADDETPVIKFATAYGSTVTDYLSKNAPLLYD
-723 VELVNSGEDD
+723 
-733 ATGVTYH
+733 
-740 TTGAGPIDLYNGTD
+740 GAK

-762 WVNLEAKGV
+762 WVNLEANGAMQNQHGV
-771 IHEESDRT
+771 ANTIPVGKWTAQVNDSN
-779 YIKRSDWDANVNE
+779 RSF
-792 SDRTYYTIYDLTIS
+792 YTVYSLDIS
-806 ENKAREGAEFT
+806 YNDPREGAELT
-817 DITLVDG
+817 DVTLVDG
-824 TGWTADLQVDISN
+824 TGWTADLEVDISN

-849 SDLDVTK
+849 SDLKVEKDDDGEITKVTI
-856 DAQGNIIRMTYKSTD
+856 DSYD

-882 EDGAWVMAYEE
+882 DDGAWVMGYEE
-893 DYLTDKYGKNPDKPR
+893 KYLGNKTTPR
-908 FDGMNFAKGETTFK
+908 LDGEGGAKENNNFKGDSSVAT
-922 NSFNGTNGKA
+922 
-932 SEIPEAGEGWSDIG
+932 EIPEAGSDWSDNA
-946 VFEDIKDYKASEYS
+946 VFEDIKDYKASEYAN
-960 KYLKANNP
+960 YLVDKDGNSNP
-968 FLLISREGDVFI
+968 FLLISREGDVVI
-980 CNTRTAGSDNV
+980 CYNKGRVVSLKNFTVNPDVN
-991 LEGLT
+991 
-996 YDSYAANR
+996 YNQ

-1012 KSEFDLYTFD
+1012 EKEFDVYTFD
-1022 LTVAQPNTE
+1022 LKVAEPNSE
-1031 TEFTNFYFDGYERF
+1031 TEFTSFNFKGYERF

>member
-33 PALQQVRATAD
+33 PALQQVRAEAD
-44 NETVLLTR
+44 GETVLLTQ

-70 QLVVGTENRVYY
+70 QPVVGTENRVYY

-92 RYVNDGPVVNF
+92 KYVGKGPVVNF

-132 EYYTVELT
+132 DYYTVELT
-140 PVEASTETKILDFSI
+140 PVEASTDTEILEFALD
-155 NRVVNGTVM
+155 RTVNAGTP
-164 QGGNSV
+164 NENTV
-170 PNIETAEIGVDFI
+170 PNIGEVNIGVDFI
-183 RVTVPYDAPADGY
+183 NVTVPYDAANAKY
-196 VIRNM
+196 TIRNM

-319 EAVTVKTANVHTDV
+319 EAVTVSTANVNKTV
-333 FYSFKGTDTAPHL
+333 FTSFKGTHTATNDW
-346 DWDGAKTLV
+346 DWDGAKAL
-355 GNDGVLSF
+355 NDL
-363 NDFTG
+363 DFDKFT
-368 GKVSES
+368 KNASLKE
-374 EYVDTVKV
+374 VDTVKV

-396 FETEKNNATA
+396 FETVQNNATA

-429 LPAGTNLEQLDM
+429 LPAGTNLASLD
-441 LNDPKT
+441 LGGDT
-447 KFTMTA
+447 TRFAMTA
-453 SNGAEI
+453 SNNATI
-459 TFPALENDS
+459 TIPTQSNVKFNDK
-468 LNETTPSNTGDNR
+468 
-481 TATDTFFDGWEID
+481 TADRSVDANYTCDYKIK

-508 ECSDNEQ
+508 KCSGNEQ

-566 KAELEGWKLFYTKTV
+566 KAKLEGWKLFYTKTV

-592 HATALPVSGA
+592 HAIALPVSGA
-602 ALTGGESWIGVPGSN
+602 ALTGGESWIGYPGTN
-617 VAGEDITANMIGNDH
+617 EPGDDITANMIGEDQ

-651 STLKNFSIIGDT
+651 STLKNFSIIGD
-663 ENNEA
+663 EWKNEA
-668 DNTYA
+668 DNTYTA
-673 ATIDQSKK
+673 QIDQKNHV
-681 TISAGVAWA
+681 INAGIDWSAYRLADVSIA
-690 AYKQWNWTE
+690 E
-699 FEAIAEA
+699 FYAIAEA
-706 AEDANARIF
+706 AEDANAKIYF
-715 FKNVNDNL
+715 VNKDSCLIPLGNYD
-723 VELVNSGEDD
+723 EDYE
-733 ATGVTYH
+733 TGVVKNNANSKN
-740 TTGAGPIDLYNGTD
+740 GWDLYDEDT

-762 WVNLEAKGV
+762 WVNLEASKVAQTMNGV
-771 IHEESDRT
+771 EYYPAGTWETQLNQDNRT
-779 YIKRSDWDANVNE
+779 F
-792 SDRTYYTIYDLTIS
+792 YTVYTLDIS

-824 TGWTADLQVDISN
+824 TGWSADLEVDISN

-849 SDLDVTK
+849 SDFTVDKQSGKIT
-856 DAQGNIIRMTYKSTD
+856 GN

-893 DYLTDKYGKNPDKPR
+893 KWISQQANKKQARRDGVDGADKNLRANYK
-908 FDGMNFAKGETTFK
+908 TLV
-922 NSFNGTNGKA
+922 
-932 SEIPEAGEGWSDIG
+932 PEAGEGYTDIG

-960 KYLKANNP
+960 DYLKGKNP
-968 FLLISREGDVFI
+968 FLLISREGDVYI
-980 CNTRTAGSDNV
+980 CNTDPSGSINV
-991 LEGLT
+991 FNSASYG
-996 YDSYAANR
+996 SYAVNR

-1012 KSEFDLYTFD
+1012 LKEFDLYTFD

>member
-1 MKKSK
+1 M
-6 FLKKSLAMLLAL
+6 
-18 MLVVAMIPLS
+18 
-28 AAASE
+28 
-33 PALQQVRATAD
+33 
-44 NETVLLTR
+44 
-52 NGDTFTGTYR
+52 
-62 AGAQTITL
+62 
-70 QLVVGTENRVYY
+70 YY

-92 RYVNDGPVVNF
+92 KYVGKGPVVNF

-140 PVEASTETKILDFSI
+140 PVEASTDTEILEFALD
-155 NRVVNGTVM
+155 RTVNGNT
-164 QGGNSV
+164 V
-170 PNIETAEIGVDFI
+170 PNIGEVNIGVDFI
-183 RVTVPYDAPADGY
+183 NVTVPYDAANAKY
-196 VIRNM
+196 TIRNM

-207 KATVKDENGVAVANG
+207 KATVKDTDGVVVANG
-222 IDVAGVQNGAP
+222 TDVAGVQNGAP
-233 SVTVDDEYTITVS
+233 SVTVDDKYTITVS
-246 NGNHNQTYTLH
+246 NGNHHQTYTLH

-319 EAVTVKTANVHTDV
+319 EAVTVKTANVNKSV
-333 FYSFKGTDTAPHL
+333 FNSFKGTHTTATNDW
-346 DWDGAKTLV
+346 DWDGAKAESASFYSFI
-355 GNDGVLSF
+355 DGEHNWNNV
-363 NDFTG
+363 
-368 GKVSES
+368 KA
-374 EYVDTVKV
+374 VDTVWV
-382 QYTDDTTREYKVYL
+382 QYTDDTTRTYNVYL
-396 FETEKNNATA
+396 FETKLNNATA

-429 LPAGTNLEQLDM
+429 LPAGTNLKQLDM

-453 SNGAEI
+453 SNGAKI
-459 TFPALENDS
+459 TFPALVNDS

-508 ECSDNEQ
+508 KCSGNEQ

-552 NGKIVLQVPYYVYS
+552 NGKFVLQVPYYVYS

-581 GTSVT
+581 GTSVRV
-586 YLDNND
+586 NG
-592 HATALPVSGA
+592 AALPVSGA

-617 VAGEDITANMIGNDH
+617 VAGADITANMIGEDL

-663 ENNEA
+663 ETNKA

-690 AYKQWNWTE
+690 AYQQWDWTE

-715 FKNVNDNL
+715 FNNKNNNL
-723 VELVNSGEDD
+723 VELVNSGEDG
-733 ATGVTYH
+733 ATGVTHY
-740 TTGAGPIDLYNGTD
+740 TTGAGDIDLFNGTD

-771 IHEESDRT
+771 IHEQSDRT
-779 YIKRSDWDANVNE
+779 YITRGDWDDNVNE

-806 ENKAREGAEFT
+806 QNKAREGAEFT

-849 SDLDVTK
+849 SDFKV
-856 DAQGNIIRMTYKSTD
+856 DAASGTITGK

-893 DYLTDKYGKNPDKPR
+893 DWISQQANKNQARLDGVDPADKTYKN
-908 FDGMNFAKGETTFK
+908 E
-922 NSFNGTNGKA
+922 SSKA
-932 SEIPEAGEGWSDIG
+932 TEIPEAGDNWSDIG
-946 VFEDIKDYKASEYS
+946 VFEDIKDYKASEYAD
-960 KYLKANNP
+960 YLVDEDGNANP
-968 FLLISREGDVFI
+968 FLLISREGDVYI
-980 CNTRTAGSDNV
+980 CDTDNGNV
-991 LEGLT
+991 FDSAT
-996 YDSYAANR
+996 YGSYAVNK

>member
-62 AGAQTITL
+62 AGAQTIEL
-70 QLVVGTENRVYY
+70 QLVVGTKNRVYY

-92 RYVNDGPVVNF
+92 RYVDDGPVVNF

-132 EYYTVELT
+132 EYYTVELA
-140 PVEASTETKILDFSI
+140 PVEAPTDTEILEFALD
-155 NRVVNGTVM
+155 RTVNAGTA
-164 QGGNSV
+164 NENTV
-170 PNIETAEIGVDFI
+170 PNIGEVNIGVDFI
-183 RVTVPYDAPADGY
+183 NVTVPYDAANAKY
-196 VIRNM
+196 TIRNM
-201 VLSNGA
+201 VLSDGA
-207 KATVKDENGVAVANG
+207 TATVRTDRGAAVANG
-222 IDVAGVQNGAP
+222 TDVAGVQNGNP
-233 SVTVDDEYTITVS
+233 EIEVKDKDTITVS

-257 ITVASGFTSFTT
+257 IEVAPGFTSFTT

-274 AVLFPEDNAIAV
+274 AVLFPDSGKIAV
-286 LLPYGYTTGK
+286 LLPYGYSTGK
-296 DTVTITP
+296 TSISLTP
-303 SYELDYLSAE
+303 VFELDYPSAE
-313 AEWANG
+313 ASWTSG
-319 EAVTVKTANVHTDV
+319 ETETIDVSAATDV
-333 FYSFKGTDTAPHL
+333 NKTVFTSFKGTDTTPHL

-363 NDFTG
+363 NEFTKG
-368 GKVSES
+368 AA
-374 EYVDTVKV
+374 VDSATSVEI
-382 QYTDDTTREYKVYL
+382 QYTDDTTREYDVYL
-396 FETEKNNATA
+396 FETKQNNATA

-429 LPAGTNLEQLDM
+429 LPAGTNLKQLDM

-453 SNGAEI
+453 SNGAKI
-459 TFPALENDS
+459 TFPALVNDS

-508 ECSDNEQ
+508 ECSGNEQ

-566 KAELEGWKLFYTKTV
+566 KAKLQGWKLFYTKTV

-586 YLDNND
+586 VNG
-592 HATALPVSGA
+592 AALPVSGA
-602 ALTGGESWIGVPGSN
+602 ALKGDEEWIGHPGKN
-617 VAGEDITANMIGNDH
+617 APGADITANMIGEDQ

-663 ENNEA
+663 ENNKA

-690 AYKQWNWTE
+690 AYHQWNWTE

-733 ATGVTYH
+733 ATGVTHY

-779 YIKRSDWDANVNE
+779 YITRGDWEDNVNE

-824 TGWTADLQVDISN
+824 TGWTADLEVDISN

-849 SDLDVTK
+849 SDLKVEKDDDGEITKVTI
-856 DAQGNIIRMTYKSTD
+856 DSYD

-882 EDGAWVMAYEE
+882 DDGAWVMGYEE
-893 DYLTDKYGKNPDKPR
+893 HYLNDRTTPR
-908 FDGMNFAKGETTFK
+908 LDGEGGAQENNNFKGDSSVAT
-922 NSFNGTNGKA
+922 
-932 SEIPEAGEGWSDIG
+932 EIPEAGSDWSDNA
-946 VFEDIKDYKASEYS
+946 VFEDIKDYKASEYAN
-960 KYLKANNP
+960 YLVDKDGNSNP

-980 CNTRTAGSDNV
+980 CYNKGRVVSLKNFTVNPDVN
-991 LEGLT
+991 
-996 YDSYAANR
+996 YNQ

-1012 KSEFDLYTFD
+1012 EKEFDVYTFD